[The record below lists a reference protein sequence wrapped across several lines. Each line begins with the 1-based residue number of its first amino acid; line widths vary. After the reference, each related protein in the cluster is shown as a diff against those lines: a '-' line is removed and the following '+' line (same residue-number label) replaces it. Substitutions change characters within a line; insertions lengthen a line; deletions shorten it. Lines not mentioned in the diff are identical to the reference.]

1 MQYLC
6 TQYVRTRA
14 YVLIYHIKRKVLA
27 FNKKKYFCQEMD
39 IDKNI
44 RFGLSDEQVKRSR
57 EQHGR
62 NVLTPPQR
70 TSLWK
75 LYLDKYRDP
84 IIQILLVAAVVSL
97 ILAFV
102 EKNFM
107 ETIGIFVAVF
117 LATTVGFYFERDAA
131 KKFNVLTALGEEQPV
146 KVRRNGKV
154 MEIPRH
160 DIVVGD
166 VVLIEVGDEVPA
178 DGELIVCNDLQ
189 INESTL
195 TGEPLTEKS
204 LEGGG
209 DGAYPRNVI
218 LRSTM
223 VMNGRGEFVVT
234 AVGDAT
240 EIGKVAK
247 KSTEQTAVQTPLY
260 VQLDKLAKMISKVGS
275 VVSVAAF
282 VIFLVHDIL
291 TNPAWGG
298 KDYFYLAEIVLNY
311 FMMAVTLI
319 VMAVPEGLPMAVTL
333 SLALNMRRMLK
344 SNNLVRKLHACET
357 MGAVTVICTDKTGT
371 LTQNQMQ
378 VDSLEMKNG
387 DETLLDAAIALN
399 STAELNEGKTIGNP
413 TESALLLWLHDHGKD
428 YATIRKSIKVIKQLP
443 FSTERKLMATV
454 AEVNGEKYLF
464 VKGAPE
470 IILKQCVMENR
481 EEKETLEELDE
492 WQHKAMRTLAFAYK
506 KLSGNITNAA
516 ATISAPN
523 ISDQTEQKSLKNF
536 SFKEE
541 ILSGNLTLQAI
552 AAITDPIRP
561 DVPAAVKEC
570 RQAGIEVK
578 VVTGDTAATAMEI
591 GKQIGV
597 FEDEPENLGADGS
610 LTSLDQ
616 QMITGEQWEA
626 LSDDEAY
633 ERAKDIRVMSRA
645 RPTDKQRLVAMLQKR
660 GEVVAVT
667 GDGTND
673 APALH
678 YAHVGLSLGSGTSV
692 AKEASDMTLLD
703 DSFKSIANAVMWG
716 RSLYRNIQRFLFF
729 QLVVNVAALLLVLG
743 GSVLGTEMP
752 LTVTQI
758 LWINLIMDTFAA
770 LALASLPPSHE
781 VMKDKPRKATDFI
794 ITKPIG
800 WGILFCGIV
809 FFVMMFAFLV
819 YCERRG
825 KGGVDTHELTWFFT
839 TFVMLQFW
847 NLFNAKALG
856 SNHSAFR
863 HFLADKGMILVLV
876 LILFGQWVIVTFG
889 GEMFRTVPLSLAE
902 WGIIIAATSV
912 VLWVGELWRGVKRL
926 RK

>member
-1 MQYLC
+1 
-6 TQYVRTRA
+6 
-14 YVLIYHIKRKVLA
+14 
-27 FNKKKYFCQEMD
+27 MD
-39 IDKNI
+39 IDKNKRI
-44 RFGLSDEQVKRSR
+44 GLTDEQVKQSR
-57 EQHGR
+57 EQYGK

-84 IIQILLVAAVVSL
+84 IIQILLVAAFVSL
-97 ILAFV
+97 ILAFI

-131 KKFNVLTALGEEQPV
+131 KKFNLLTALSEEQPV

-160 DIVVGD
+160 DVVVGD
-166 VVLIEVGDEVPA
+166 VVLVEVGDEVPA
-178 DGELIVCNDLQ
+178 DGELILCNDLQ
-189 INESTL
+189 INESAL
-195 TGEPLTEKS
+195 TGEPVAEKS

-247 KSTEQTAVQTPLY
+247 KSTEQTSVETPLHM
-260 VQLDKLAKMISKVGS
+260 QLDKLAKMISKVGS

-282 VIFLVHDIL
+282 FIFLIHDIL

-298 KDYFYLAEIVLNY
+298 KDYFYMAEIVLNY

-319 VMAVPEGLPMAVTL
+319 VMAVPEGLPMAITL

-371 LTQNQMQ
+371 LTQNKMQ
-378 VDSLEMKNG
+378 VSALELKQG
-387 DETLLDAAIALN
+387 DEALLDTAIALN
-399 STAELNEGKTIGNP
+399 STAELNDGKPIGNP
-413 TESALLLWLHDHGKD
+413 TESALLLWLDAQGKD
-428 YATIRKSIKVIKQLP
+428 YEELRKQVNVLKQLP
-443 FSTERKLMATV
+443 FSTERKMMATL
-454 AEVNGEKYLF
+454 AEVDGATYLF

-470 IILKQCVMENR
+470 IVMKKCIIEDRMLKQ
-481 EEKETLEELDE
+481 TAEELDE

-506 KLSGNITNAA
+506 KVETSIMRTSRTSTAEVVALLDAN
-516 ATISAPN
+516 
-523 ISDQTEQKSLKNF
+523 DLQ
-536 SFKEE
+536 
-541 ILSGNLTLQAI
+541 LQAI
-552 AAITDPIRP
+552 TAIADPIRP
-561 DVPAAVKEC
+561 DVPAAVQEC
-570 RQAGIEVK
+570 RHAGIEVK
-578 VVTGDTAATAMEI
+578 VVTGDTAATALEI

-597 FEDEPENLGADGS
+597 FEDEPENIGADGS
-610 LTSLDQ
+610 MTSLDQ

-626 LSDDEAY
+626 LSDEEAY

-716 RSLYRNIQRFLFF
+716 RSLYRNLQRFLFF

-743 GSVLGTEMP
+743 GSVIGTEMP

-758 LWINLIMDTFAA
+758 LWVNLIMDTFAA

-781 VMKDKPRKATDFI
+781 VMSDKPRKASDFI
-794 ITKPIG
+794 INKSIG
-800 WGILFCGIV
+800 FGILFCGIV
-809 FFVMMFAFLV
+809 FFLVMFALLV

-825 KGGVDTHELTWFFT
+825 KGGVDVHELTMFFT
-839 TFVMLQFW
+839 TFVMIQFW
-847 NLFNAKALG
+847 NLFNAKALM
-856 SNHSAFR
+856 SHHTAFR
-863 HFLADKGMILVLV
+863 HFLKDRGMMLVLV
-876 LILFGQWVIVTFG
+876 LVLVGQWIIVTFG
-889 GEMFRTVPLSLAE
+889 GEMFRTTPLSLHE
-902 WGIIIAATSV
+902 WLLIIGSTSV
-912 VLWVGELWRGVKRL
+912 VLWTGELWRAFKRMIAK
-926 RK
+926 RR

>member
-1 MQYLC
+1 MHQI
-6 TQYVRTRA
+6 YVRTRA
-14 YVLIYHIKRKVLA
+14 YVLINRTK
-27 FNKKKYFCQEMD
+27 KKKYFYSEMD
-39 IDKNI
+39 IDKNKRI
-44 RFGLSDEQVKRSR
+44 GLTDEQVKQSR
-57 EQHGR
+57 EQHGK

-84 IIQILLVAAVVSL
+84 IIQILLVAAFVSL
-97 ILAFV
+97 ILAFI

-131 KKFNVLTALGEEQPV
+131 KKFNLLTALSEEQPV

-160 DIVVGD
+160 DVVVGD
-166 VVLIEVGDEVPA
+166 VVLVEVGDEVPA

-195 TGEPLTEKS
+195 TGEPVTEKS

-209 DGAYPRNVI
+209 DGAYPRDVI

-247 KSTEQTAVQTPLY
+247 KSTEQTSVETPLHM
-260 VQLDKLAKMISKVGS
+260 QLDKLAKMISKVGS

-282 VIFLVHDIL
+282 FIFLIHDIL

-298 KDYFYLAEIVLNY
+298 KDYFYMAEIVLKY

-319 VMAVPEGLPMAVTL
+319 VMAVPEGLPMAITL

-357 MGAVTVICTDKTGT
+357 MGAVTMICTDKTGT
-371 LTQNQMQ
+371 LTQNKMQ
-378 VDSLEMKNG
+378 VSALELKQG
-387 DETLLDAAIALN
+387 DEALLDTAIALN
-399 STAELNEGKTIGNP
+399 STAELNDGKPIGNP
-413 TESALLLWLHDHGKD
+413 TESALLLWLDAQGKD
-428 YATIRKSIKVIKQLP
+428 YEELRKQVNVLKQLP
-443 FSTERKLMATV
+443 FSTERKMMATL
-454 AEVNGEKYLF
+454 AEVDGETYLF

-470 IILKQCVMENR
+470 IVMKKCIIEDR
-481 EEKETLEELDE
+481 MQRQSVEELDE

-506 KLSGNITNAA
+506 KIEASIMRTSRTSTAEVVALLDAN
-516 ATISAPN
+516 
-523 ISDQTEQKSLKNF
+523 DLQ
-536 SFKEE
+536 
-541 ILSGNLTLQAI
+541 LQAI
-552 AAITDPIRP
+552 AAIADPIRP
-561 DVPAAVKEC
+561 DVPAAVQEC
-570 RQAGIEVK
+570 RHAGIEVK
-578 VVTGDTAATAMEI
+578 VVTGDTAATALEI

-597 FEDEPENLGADGS
+597 FEDEPENIGADGS

-626 LSDDEAY
+626 LSDEEAY

-716 RSLYRNIQRFLFF
+716 RSLYRNLQRFLFF

-743 GSVLGTEMP
+743 GSVIGTEMP

-758 LWINLIMDTFAA
+758 LWVNLIMDTFAA

-781 VMKDKPRKATDFI
+781 VMKDKPRKASDFI
-794 ITKPIG
+794 INKSIG
-800 WGILFCGIV
+800 FGILFCGIV
-809 FFVMMFAFLV
+809 FFLVMFALLV

-825 KGGVDTHELTWFFT
+825 KGGVDVHELTMFFT
-839 TFVMLQFW
+839 TFVMIQFW
-847 NLFNAKALG
+847 NLFNAKALM
-856 SNHSAFR
+856 SHHTAFR
-863 HFLADKGMILVLV
+863 HFLKDKGMILVLV
-876 LILFGQWVIVTFG
+876 LVLVGQWIIVTFG
-889 GEMFRTVPLSLAE
+889 GEMFRTTPLSLHE
-902 WGIIIAATSV
+902 WLLIIGSTSV
-912 VLWVGELWRGVKRL
+912 VLWAGELWRTIKRMIAK
-926 RK
+926 RR

>member
-1 MQYLC
+1 
-6 TQYVRTRA
+6 
-14 YVLIYHIKRKVLA
+14 
-27 FNKKKYFCQEMD
+27 MD
-39 IDKNI
+39 IDKNKRI
-44 RFGLSDEQVKRSR
+44 GLTDEQVKQSR

-84 IIQILLVAAVVSL
+84 IIQILLVAAFISL
-97 ILAFV
+97 ILAFI

-131 KKFNVLTALGEEQPV
+131 KKFNLLTALSEEQPV

-160 DIVVGD
+160 DVVVGD
-166 VVLIEVGDEVPA
+166 VVLVEVGDEVPA

-195 TGEPLTEKS
+195 TGEPVTEKS

-247 KSTEQTAVQTPLY
+247 KSTEQTSVETPLHM
-260 VQLDKLAKMISKVGS
+260 QLDKLAKMISKVGS

-282 VIFLVHDIL
+282 FIFLIHDIL

-298 KDYFYLAEIVLNY
+298 KDYFYMAEIVLKY

-319 VMAVPEGLPMAVTL
+319 VMAVPEGLPMAITL

-371 LTQNQMQ
+371 LTQNKMQ
-378 VDSLEMKNG
+378 VSALELKQG
-387 DETLLDAAIALN
+387 DEALLDTAIALN
-399 STAELNEGKTIGNP
+399 STAELNDGKPIGNP
-413 TESALLLWLHDHGKD
+413 TESALLLWLDAQGKD
-428 YATIRKSIKVIKQLP
+428 YEELRRQVNVLKQLP
-443 FSTERKLMATV
+443 FSTERKMMATL
-454 AEVNGEKYLF
+454 AEVDGETYLF

-470 IILKQCVMENR
+470 IVMKKCIIEDR
-481 EEKETLEELDE
+481 MLRQTAEELDE

-506 KLSGNITNAA
+506 KVEASIMRTSRTSTAEVVALLDAN
-516 ATISAPN
+516 
-523 ISDQTEQKSLKNF
+523 DLQ
-536 SFKEE
+536 
-541 ILSGNLTLQAI
+541 LQAI
-552 AAITDPIRP
+552 AAIADPIRP
-561 DVPAAVKEC
+561 DVPAAVQEC
-570 RQAGIEVK
+570 RHAGIEVK
-578 VVTGDTAATAMEI
+578 VVTGDTAATALEI

-597 FEDEPENLGADGS
+597 FEDEPENIGADGS
-610 LTSLDQ
+610 MTSLDQ

-626 LSDDEAY
+626 LSDEEAY

-716 RSLYRNIQRFLFF
+716 RSLYRNLQRFLFF

-743 GSVLGTEMP
+743 GSVIGTEMP

-758 LWINLIMDTFAA
+758 LWVNLIMDTFAA

-781 VMKDKPRKATDFI
+781 VMKDKPRKASDFI
-794 ITKPIG
+794 INKSIG
-800 WGILFCGIV
+800 FGILFCGIV
-809 FFVMMFAFLV
+809 FFLVMFALLV

-825 KGGVDTHELTWFFT
+825 KGGVDVHELTMFFT
-839 TFVMLQFW
+839 TFVMIQFW
-847 NLFNAKALG
+847 NLFNAKALM
-856 SNHSAFR
+856 SHHTAFR
-863 HFLADKGMILVLV
+863 HFLKDKGMILVLILV
-876 LILFGQWVIVTFG
+876 LVGQWIIVTFG
-889 GEMFRTVPLSLAE
+889 GEMFRTTPLSLYE
-902 WGIIIAATSV
+902 WLLIIGSTSV
-912 VLWVGELWRGVKRL
+912 VLWVGELWRAFKRMIAK
-926 RK
+926 RR

>member
-1 MQYLC
+1 
-6 TQYVRTRA
+6 
-14 YVLIYHIKRKVLA
+14 
-27 FNKKKYFCQEMD
+27 MD
-39 IDKNI
+39 IDKNKRI
-44 RFGLSDEQVKRSR
+44 GLTDEQVKQSR
-57 EQHGR
+57 EQHGK

-84 IIQILLVAAVVSL
+84 IIQILLVAAFVSL
-97 ILAFV
+97 ILAFI

-131 KKFNVLTALGEEQPV
+131 KKFNLLTALSEEQPV

-160 DIVVGD
+160 DVVVGD
-166 VVLIEVGDEVPA
+166 VVLVEVGDEVPA

-195 TGEPLTEKS
+195 TGEPVAEKS

-247 KSTEQTAVQTPLY
+247 KSTEQTSVETPLHM
-260 VQLDKLAKMISKVGS
+260 QLDKLAKMISKVGS

-282 VIFLVHDIL
+282 FIFLIHDIL

-298 KDYFYLAEIVLNY
+298 KDYFYMAEIVMKY

-319 VMAVPEGLPMAVTL
+319 VMAVPEGLPMAITL

-371 LTQNQMQ
+371 LTQNKMQ
-378 VDSLEMKNG
+378 VSALELKQG
-387 DETLLDAAIALN
+387 DEALLDTAIALN
-399 STAELNEGKTIGNP
+399 STAELNDGKPIGNP
-413 TESALLLWLHDHGKD
+413 TESALLLWLDAQGKD
-428 YATIRKSIKVIKQLP
+428 YEELRKQVNVLKQLP
-443 FSTERKLMATV
+443 FSTERKMMATL
-454 AEVNGEKYLF
+454 AEVDGETYLF

-470 IILKQCVMENR
+470 IVMKKCIIEDR
-481 EEKETLEELDE
+481 MLRQSAEELDE

-506 KLSGNITNAA
+506 KVETSIMRTSRTSTAEVVALLDAN
-516 ATISAPN
+516 
-523 ISDQTEQKSLKNF
+523 DLQ
-536 SFKEE
+536 
-541 ILSGNLTLQAI
+541 LQAI
-552 AAITDPIRP
+552 AAIADPIRP
-561 DVPAAVKEC
+561 DVPAAVQEC
-570 RQAGIEVK
+570 RHAGIEVK
-578 VVTGDTAATAMEI
+578 VVTGDTAATALEI

-597 FEDEPENLGADGS
+597 FEDEPENIGADGS

-626 LSDDEAY
+626 LSDEEAY

-716 RSLYRNIQRFLFF
+716 RSLYRNLQRFLFF

-743 GSVLGTEMP
+743 GSVIGTEMP

-758 LWINLIMDTFAA
+758 LWVNLIMDTFAA

-781 VMKDKPRKATDFI
+781 VMKDKPRKASDFI
-794 ITKPIG
+794 INKSIG
-800 WGILFCGIV
+800 FGILFCGI
-809 FFVMMFAFLV
+809 FFFLVMFALLV

-825 KGGVDTHELTWFFT
+825 KGGVDVHELTMFFT
-839 TFVMLQFW
+839 TFVMIQFW
-847 NLFNAKALG
+847 NLFNAKALM
-856 SNHSAFR
+856 SHHTAFR
-863 HFLADKGMILVLV
+863 HFLKDKGMILVLV
-876 LILFGQWVIVTFG
+876 LVLVGQWIIVTFG
-889 GEMFRTVPLSLAE
+889 GEMFRTTPLSLHE
-902 WGIIIAATSV
+902 WLLIIGSTSV
-912 VLWVGELWRGVKRL
+912 VLWVGELWRAFKRMIAK
-926 RK
+926 RR

>member
-1 MQYLC
+1 
-6 TQYVRTRA
+6 
-14 YVLIYHIKRKVLA
+14 
-27 FNKKKYFCQEMD
+27 MD
-39 IDKNI
+39 IDKNKRI
-44 RFGLSDEQVKRSR
+44 GLTDEQVKQSR
-57 EQHGR
+57 EQHGK

-84 IIQILLVAAVVSL
+84 IIQILLVAAFVSL
-97 ILAFV
+97 ILAFI

-131 KKFNVLTALGEEQPV
+131 KKFNLLTALSEEQPV

-160 DIVVGD
+160 DVVVGD
-166 VVLIEVGDEVPA
+166 VVLVEVGDEVPA

-195 TGEPLTEKS
+195 TGEPVTEKS

-247 KSTEQTAVQTPLY
+247 KSTEQTSVETPLHM
-260 VQLDKLAKMISKVGS
+260 QLDKLAKMISKVGS

-282 VIFLVHDIL
+282 FIFLIHDIL

-298 KDYFYLAEIVLNY
+298 KDYFYMAEIVLKY

-319 VMAVPEGLPMAVTL
+319 VMAVPEGLPMAITL

-371 LTQNQMQ
+371 LTQNKMQ
-378 VDSLEMKNG
+378 VSALELKQG
-387 DETLLDAAIALN
+387 DGALLDTAIALN
-399 STAELNEGKTIGNP
+399 STAELNDGKPIGNP
-413 TESALLLWLHDHGKD
+413 TESALLLWLDAQGKD
-428 YATIRKSIKVIKQLP
+428 YEELRKQVNVLKQLP
-443 FSTERKLMATV
+443 FSTERKMMATL
-454 AEVNGEKYLF
+454 AEVDGETYLF

-470 IILKQCVMENR
+470 IVMKKCIIEDRMLKQ
-481 EEKETLEELDE
+481 TAEELDE

-506 KLSGNITNAA
+506 KIEASIMRTSRTSTAEVVALLDAN
-516 ATISAPN
+516 
-523 ISDQTEQKSLKNF
+523 DLQ
-536 SFKEE
+536 
-541 ILSGNLTLQAI
+541 LQAI
-552 AAITDPIRP
+552 AAIADPIRP
-561 DVPAAVKEC
+561 DVPAAVQEC
-570 RQAGIEVK
+570 RHAGIEVK
-578 VVTGDTAATAMEI
+578 VVTGDTAATALEI

-597 FEDEPENLGADGS
+597 FEDEPENIGADGS

-626 LSDDEAY
+626 LSDEEAY

-716 RSLYRNIQRFLFF
+716 RSLYRNLQRFLFF

-743 GSVLGTEMP
+743 GSVIGTEMP

-758 LWINLIMDTFAA
+758 LWVNLIMDTFAA

-781 VMKDKPRKATDFI
+781 VMKDKPRKASDFI
-794 ITKPIG
+794 INKSIG
-800 WGILFCGIV
+800 FGILFCGIV
-809 FFVMMFAFLV
+809 FFLVMFALLV

-825 KGGVDTHELTWFFT
+825 KGGVDVHELTMFFT
-839 TFVMLQFW
+839 TFVMIQFW
-847 NLFNAKALG
+847 NLFNAKALM
-856 SNHSAFR
+856 SHHTAFR
-863 HFLADKGMILVLV
+863 HFLKDKGMILVLV
-876 LILFGQWVIVTFG
+876 LVLVGQWIIVTFG
-889 GEMFRTVPLSLAE
+889 GEMFRTTPLSLHE
-902 WGIIIAATSV
+902 WLLIIGSTSV
-912 VLWVGELWRGVKRL
+912 VLWVGELWRGFKRMIAK
-926 RK
+926 RR

>member
-1 MQYLC
+1 
-6 TQYVRTRA
+6 
-14 YVLIYHIKRKVLA
+14 
-27 FNKKKYFCQEMD
+27 MD
-39 IDKNI
+39 IDKNKRI
-44 RFGLSDEQVKRSR
+44 GLTDEQVKQSR
-57 EQHGR
+57 EQHGK

-84 IIQILLVAAVVSL
+84 IIQILLVAAFVSL
-97 ILAFV
+97 ILAFI

-131 KKFNVLTALGEEQPV
+131 KKFNLLTALSEEQPV

-160 DIVVGD
+160 DVVVGD
-166 VVLIEVGDEVPA
+166 VVLVEVGDEVPA
-178 DGELIVCNDLQ
+178 DGELILCNDLQ

-195 TGEPLTEKS
+195 TGEPVTEKS

-209 DGAYPRNVI
+209 DGAYPRNII

-247 KSTEQTAVQTPLY
+247 KSTEQTSVETPLHM
-260 VQLDKLAKMISKVGS
+260 QLDKLAKMISKVGS

-282 VIFLVHDIL
+282 FIFLIHDIL

-298 KDYFYLAEIVLNY
+298 KDYFYMAEIVLKY

-319 VMAVPEGLPMAVTL
+319 VMAVPEGLPMAITL

-371 LTQNQMQ
+371 LTQNKMQ
-378 VDSLEMKNG
+378 VSALELKQG
-387 DETLLDAAIALN
+387 DEALLDTAIALN
-399 STAELNEGKTIGNP
+399 STAELNDGKPIGNP
-413 TESALLLWLHDHGKD
+413 TESALLLWLDAQGKD
-428 YATIRKSIKVIKQLP
+428 YEELRKQVNVLKQLP
-443 FSTERKLMATV
+443 FSTERKMMATL
-454 AEVNGEKYLF
+454 AEVDGATYLF

-470 IILKQCVMENR
+470 IVMKKCIIEDR
-481 EEKETLEELDE
+481 MQRQSAEELDE

-506 KLSGNITNAA
+506 KIETSIMRTSRTSTAEVVALLDAN
-516 ATISAPN
+516 
-523 ISDQTEQKSLKNF
+523 DLQ
-536 SFKEE
+536 
-541 ILSGNLTLQAI
+541 LQAI
-552 AAITDPIRP
+552 AAIADPIRP
-561 DVPAAVKEC
+561 DVPAAVQEC
-570 RQAGIEVK
+570 RHAGIEVK
-578 VVTGDTAATAMEI
+578 VVTGDTAATALEI

-597 FEDEPENLGADGS
+597 FEDEPENIGADGS

-626 LSDDEAY
+626 LSDEEAY

-716 RSLYRNIQRFLFF
+716 RSLYRNLQRFLFF

-743 GSVLGTEMP
+743 GSVIGTEMP

-758 LWINLIMDTFAA
+758 LWVNLIMDTFAA

-781 VMKDKPRKATDFI
+781 VMSDKPRKASDFI
-794 ITKPIG
+794 INKSIG
-800 WGILFCGIV
+800 FGILFCGIV
-809 FFVMMFAFLV
+809 FFLVMFALLV

-825 KGGVDTHELTWFFT
+825 KGGVDVHELTMFFT
-839 TFVMLQFW
+839 TFVMIQFW
-847 NLFNAKALG
+847 NLFNAKALM
-856 SNHSAFR
+856 SHHTAFR
-863 HFLADKGMILVLV
+863 HFLKDKGMILVLV
-876 LILFGQWVIVTFG
+876 LVLVGQWIIVTFG
-889 GEMFRTVPLSLAE
+889 GEMFRTTPLSLHE
-902 WGIIIAATSV
+902 WLLIIGSTSV
-912 VLWVGELWRGVKRL
+912 VLWAGELWRAFKRMIAK
-926 RK
+926 RR

>member
-1 MQYLC
+1 
-6 TQYVRTRA
+6 
-14 YVLIYHIKRKVLA
+14 
-27 FNKKKYFCQEMD
+27 MD
-39 IDKNI
+39 IDKNKRI
-44 RFGLSDEQVKRSR
+44 GLTDEQVKQSR
-57 EQHGR
+57 EQHGK

-84 IIQILLVAAVVSL
+84 IIQILLVAAFVSL
-97 ILAFV
+97 ILAFI

-131 KKFNVLTALGEEQPV
+131 KKFNLLTALSEEQPV

-160 DIVVGD
+160 DVVVGD
-166 VVLIEVGDEVPA
+166 IVLVEVGDEVPA

-189 INESTL
+189 INESAL
-195 TGEPLTEKS
+195 TGEPVAEKS

-247 KSTEQTAVQTPLY
+247 KSTEQTSVETPLHM
-260 VQLDKLAKMISKVGS
+260 QLDKLAKMISKVGS

-282 VIFLVHDIL
+282 FIFLIHDIL

-298 KDYFYLAEIVLNY
+298 KDYFYMAEIVLKY

-319 VMAVPEGLPMAVTL
+319 VMAVPEGLPMAITL

-357 MGAVTVICTDKTGT
+357 MGAVTMICTDKTGT
-371 LTQNQMQ
+371 LTQNKMQ
-378 VDSLEMKNG
+378 VSALELKQG
-387 DETLLDAAIALN
+387 DEALLDTAIALN
-399 STAELNEGKTIGNP
+399 STAELNDGKPIGNP
-413 TESALLLWLHDHGKD
+413 TESALLLWLDAQGKD
-428 YATIRKSIKVIKQLP
+428 YEELRRQVNVLKQLP
-443 FSTERKLMATV
+443 FSTERKMMATL
-454 AEVNGEKYLF
+454 AEVDGETYLF

-470 IILKQCVMENR
+470 IVMKKCIIEDR
-481 EEKETLEELDE
+481 MQRQSAEELDE

-506 KLSGNITNAA
+506 KIETSIMRTSRTSTAEVVTLLDAN
-516 ATISAPN
+516 
-523 ISDQTEQKSLKNF
+523 DLQ
-536 SFKEE
+536 
-541 ILSGNLTLQAI
+541 LQAI
-552 AAITDPIRP
+552 AAIADPIRP
-561 DVPAAVKEC
+561 DVPAAVQEC
-570 RQAGIEVK
+570 RHAGIEVK
-578 VVTGDTAATAMEI
+578 VVTGDTAATALEI

-597 FEDEPENLGADGS
+597 FEDEPENIGADGS

-626 LSDDEAY
+626 LSDEEAY

-645 RPTDKQRLVAMLQKR
+645 RPTDKQRLVDMLQKR

-716 RSLYRNIQRFLFF
+716 RSLYRNLQRFLFF

-743 GSVLGTEMP
+743 GSVIGTEMP

-758 LWINLIMDTFAA
+758 LWVNLIMDTFAA

-781 VMKDKPRKATDFI
+781 VMKDKPRKASDFI
-794 ITKPIG
+794 INKSIG
-800 WGILFCGIV
+800 FGILFCGIV
-809 FFVMMFAFLV
+809 FFLVMFALLV

-825 KGGVDTHELTWFFT
+825 KGGVDVHELTMFFT
-839 TFVMLQFW
+839 TFVMIQFW
-847 NLFNAKALG
+847 NLFNAKALM
-856 SNHSAFR
+856 SHHTAFR
-863 HFLADKGMILVLV
+863 HFLKDKGMILVLV
-876 LILFGQWVIVTFG
+876 LVLVGQWIIVTFG
-889 GEMFRTVPLSLAE
+889 GEMFRTTPLSLHE
-902 WGIIIAATSV
+902 WLLIIGSTSV
-912 VLWVGELWRGVKRL
+912 VLWVGELWRAFKRMIAK
-926 RK
+926 RR

>member
-1 MQYLC
+1 
-6 TQYVRTRA
+6 
-14 YVLIYHIKRKVLA
+14 
-27 FNKKKYFCQEMD
+27 MD
-39 IDKNI
+39 IDKNK
-44 RFGLSDEQVKRSR
+44 RFGLTDEQVKQSR
-57 EQHGR
+57 EQYGR
-62 NVLTPPQR
+62 NVLTPPHR

-84 IIQILLVAAVVSL
+84 IIQILLVAAFVSL
-97 ILAFV
+97 ILAFI
-102 EKNFM
+102 EHNFM

-131 KKFNVLTALGEEQPV
+131 KKFNVLTALSEEQPV
-146 KVRRNGKV
+146 KVRRGGKV
-154 MEIPRH
+154 MQIPRH

-178 DGELIVCNDLQ
+178 DGELLVGTDLQ

-195 TGEPLTEKS
+195 TGEPITEKNT
-204 LEGGG
+204 EGGG

-240 EIGKVAK
+240 EIGKVAQ
-247 KSTEQTAVQTPLY
+247 KSTEQTSVKTPLY
-260 VQLDKLAKMISKVGS
+260 VQLDKLASMISKVGS

-298 KDYFYLAEIVLNY
+298 KDYFYMAEIVLDY

-319 VMAVPEGLPMAVTL
+319 VMAVPEGLPMAITL

-378 VDSLEMKNG
+378 VDELLPKDDNQH
-387 DETLLDAAIALN
+387 LLDVAIAIN
-399 STAELNEGKTIGNP
+399 STAELDEDKAIGNP
-413 TESALLLWLHDHGKD
+413 TESALLLWLKSQDKD
-428 YATIRKSIKVIKQLP
+428 YRELRHQAKVLKQQP
-443 FSTERKLMATV
+443 FSTEKKYMATI
-454 AEVNGEKYLF
+454 AEVDGEKYLL
-464 VKGAPE
+464 VKGAQE
-470 IILKQCVMENR
+470 IVLDLCEMEERYRNQALR
-481 EEKETLEELDE
+481 ELDE
-492 WQHKAMRTLAFAYK
+492 WQHKAMRTLAFAYRRIDRGEAASEK
-506 KLSGNITNAA
+506 SVPTIGQLLSAK
-516 ATISAPN
+516 
-523 ISDQTEQKSLKNF
+523 DF
-536 SFKEE
+536 
-541 ILSGNLTLQAI
+541 TLQALV
-552 AAITDPIRP
+552 AITDPIRK

-570 RQAGIEVK
+570 RHAGIEVK

-597 FEDEPENLGADGS
+597 FEDEAENIGADGDM
-610 LTSLDQ
+610 TSLDQ

-626 LSDDEAY
+626 LSDEEAY
-633 ERAKDIRVMSRA
+633 KRAKDIRVMSRA
-645 RPTDKQRLVAMLQKR
+645 RPTDKQRLVAMLQKH

-716 RSLYRNIQRFLFF
+716 RSLYRNLQRFLFF

-743 GSVLGTEMP
+743 GSIIGTEMP

-758 LWINLIMDTFAA
+758 LWVNLIMDTFAA

-781 VMKDKPRKATDFI
+781 VMNDKPRKATDFI
-794 ITKPIG
+794 INKG
-800 WGILFCGIV
+800 MAFGILFCGIA
-809 FFVMMFAFLV
+809 FFIVMFAMLI

-825 KGGVDTHELTWFFT
+825 KGGVDVHELTVFFT
-839 TFVMLQFW
+839 TFVMIQFW
-847 NLFNAKALG
+847 NLFNAKSLG
-856 SNHSAFR
+856 SNRTAFR
-863 HFLADKGMILVLV
+863 HFLKDKGMILVLALV
-876 LILFGQWVIVTFG
+876 LVGQWLIVTFG
-889 GEMFRTVPLSLAE
+889 GEMFRTVPLSLTE
-902 WGIIIAATSV
+902 WLVIIGATSI
-912 VLWVGELWRGVKRL
+912 VLWVGEIWRAFKRL
-926 RK
+926 LAKRKN

>member
-1 MQYLC
+1 
-6 TQYVRTRA
+6 
-14 YVLIYHIKRKVLA
+14 
-27 FNKKKYFCQEMD
+27 MD
-39 IDKNI
+39 IDKNKRI
-44 RFGLSDEQVKRSR
+44 GLTDEQVKQSR
-57 EQHGR
+57 EQHGK

-84 IIQILLVAAVVSL
+84 IIQILLVAAFVSL
-97 ILAFV
+97 ILAFI

-131 KKFNVLTALGEEQPV
+131 KKFNLLTALSEEQPV

-160 DIVVGD
+160 DVVVGD
-166 VVLIEVGDEVPA
+166 VVLVEVGDEVPA

-195 TGEPLTEKS
+195 TGEPVAEKA

-247 KSTEQTAVQTPLY
+247 KSTEQTSVETPLHM
-260 VQLDKLAKMISKVGS
+260 QLDKLAKMISKVGS

-282 VIFLVHDIL
+282 FIFLIHDIL

-298 KDYFYLAEIVLNY
+298 KDYFYMAEIVLKY

-319 VMAVPEGLPMAVTL
+319 VMAVPEGLPMAITL

-371 LTQNQMQ
+371 LTQNKMQ
-378 VDSLEMKNG
+378 VSALELKQG
-387 DETLLDAAIALN
+387 DEALLDTAIALN
-399 STAELNEGKTIGNP
+399 STAELNDGKPIGNP
-413 TESALLLWLHDHGKD
+413 TESALLLWLDAQGKD
-428 YATIRKSIKVIKQLP
+428 YEELRKQVNVLKQLP
-443 FSTERKLMATV
+443 FSTERKMMATL
-454 AEVNGEKYLF
+454 AEVDGETYLF

-470 IILKQCVMENR
+470 IVMKKCIIEDR
-481 EEKETLEELDE
+481 MQRQSAEELDE

-506 KLSGNITNAA
+506 KIEASIMRTSRTSTAEVVALLDAN
-516 ATISAPN
+516 
-523 ISDQTEQKSLKNF
+523 DLQ
-536 SFKEE
+536 
-541 ILSGNLTLQAI
+541 LQAI
-552 AAITDPIRP
+552 AAIADPIRP
-561 DVPAAVKEC
+561 DVPAAVQEC
-570 RQAGIEVK
+570 RHAGIEVK
-578 VVTGDTAATAMEI
+578 VVTGDTAATALEI

-597 FEDEPENLGADGS
+597 FEDEPENIGADGS
-610 LTSLDQ
+610 MTSLDQ

-626 LSDDEAY
+626 LSDEEAY

-716 RSLYRNIQRFLFF
+716 RSLYRNLQRFLFF

-743 GSVLGTEMP
+743 GSVIGTEMP

-758 LWINLIMDTFAA
+758 LWVNIIMDTFAA

-781 VMKDKPRKATDFI
+781 VMKDKPRKASDFI
-794 ITKPIG
+794 INKSIG
-800 WGILFCGIV
+800 FGILFCGIV
-809 FFVMMFAFLV
+809 FFLVMFALLV

-825 KGGVDTHELTWFFT
+825 KGGVDVHELTMFFT
-839 TFVMLQFW
+839 TFVMIQFW
-847 NLFNAKALG
+847 NLFNAKALM
-856 SNHSAFR
+856 SHHTAFR
-863 HFLADKGMILVLV
+863 HFLKDKGMILVLV
-876 LILFGQWVIVTFG
+876 LVLVGQWIIVTFG
-889 GEMFRTVPLSLAE
+889 GEMFRTTPLSLHE
-902 WGIIIAATSV
+902 WLLIICSTSV
-912 VLWVGELWRGVKRL
+912 VLWAGELWRTFKRMIAK
-926 RK
+926 RR

>member
-1 MQYLC
+1 MNQKNSVSLHQIMCAHVRMYLFN
-6 TQYVRTRA
+6 RT
-14 YVLIYHIKRKVLA
+14 KE
-27 FNKKKYFCQEMD
+27 KYFYSEMD
-39 IDKNI
+39 IDKNKRI
-44 RFGLSDEQVKRSR
+44 GLTDEQVKQSR
-57 EQHGR
+57 EQHGK

-84 IIQILLVAAVVSL
+84 IIQILLVAAFVSL
-97 ILAFV
+97 ILAFI

-131 KKFNVLTALGEEQPV
+131 KKFNLLTALSEEQPV

-160 DIVVGD
+160 DVVVGD
-166 VVLIEVGDEVPA
+166 VVLVEVGDEVPA

-195 TGEPLTEKS
+195 TGEPVTEKS

-247 KSTEQTAVQTPLY
+247 KSTEQTSVETPLHM
-260 VQLDKLAKMISKVGS
+260 QLDKLAKMISKVGS

-282 VIFLVHDIL
+282 FIFLIHDIL

-298 KDYFYLAEIVLNY
+298 KDYFYMAEIVLKY

-319 VMAVPEGLPMAVTL
+319 VMAVPEGLPMAITL

-371 LTQNQMQ
+371 LTQNKMQ
-378 VDSLEMKNG
+378 VSALELKQG
-387 DETLLDAAIALN
+387 DEALLDTAIALN
-399 STAELNEGKTIGNP
+399 STAELNDGKPIGNP
-413 TESALLLWLHDHGKD
+413 TESALLLWLDAQGKD
-428 YATIRKSIKVIKQLP
+428 YEELRKQVNVLKQLP
-443 FSTERKLMATV
+443 FSTERKMMATL
-454 AEVNGEKYLF
+454 AEVDGETYLF

-470 IILKQCVMENR
+470 IVMKKCIIEDR
-481 EEKETLEELDE
+481 MLRQSAEELDE

-506 KLSGNITNAA
+506 KVEASIMRTSRTSTAEVVALLDAN
-516 ATISAPN
+516 
-523 ISDQTEQKSLKNF
+523 DLQ
-536 SFKEE
+536 
-541 ILSGNLTLQAI
+541 LQAI
-552 AAITDPIRP
+552 AAIADPIRP
-561 DVPAAVKEC
+561 DVPAAVQEC
-570 RQAGIEVK
+570 RHAGIEVK
-578 VVTGDTAATAMEI
+578 VVTGDTAATALEI

-597 FEDEPENLGADGS
+597 FEDEPENIGADGS

-626 LSDDEAY
+626 LSDEEAY

-716 RSLYRNIQRFLFF
+716 RSLYRNLQRFLFF

-743 GSVLGTEMP
+743 GSVIGTEMP

-758 LWINLIMDTFAA
+758 LWVNLIMDTFAA

-781 VMKDKPRKATDFI
+781 VMKDKPRKASDFI
-794 ITKPIG
+794 INKSIG
-800 WGILFCGIV
+800 FGILFCGIV
-809 FFVMMFAFLV
+809 FFLVMFALLV

-825 KGGVDTHELTWFFT
+825 KGGVDVHELTMFFT
-839 TFVMLQFW
+839 TFVMIQFW
-847 NLFNAKALG
+847 NLFNAKALM
-856 SNHSAFR
+856 SHHTAFR
-863 HFLADKGMILVLV
+863 HFLKDKGMILVLV
-876 LILFGQWVIVTFG
+876 LVLVGQWIIVTFG
-889 GEMFRTVPLSLAE
+889 GEMFRTTPLSLHE
-902 WGIIIAATSV
+902 WLLIIGSTSV
-912 VLWVGELWRGVKRL
+912 VLWAGELWRAFKRMIAK
-926 RK
+926 RR

>member
-1 MQYLC
+1 
-6 TQYVRTRA
+6 
-14 YVLIYHIKRKVLA
+14 
-27 FNKKKYFCQEMD
+27 MD
-39 IDKNI
+39 IDKNKRI
-44 RFGLSDEQVKRSR
+44 GLTDEQVKQSR
-57 EQHGR
+57 EQHGK

-84 IIQILLVAAVVSL
+84 IIQILLVAAFVSL
-97 ILAFV
+97 ILAFI

-131 KKFNVLTALGEEQPV
+131 KKFNLLTVLSEEQPV

-160 DIVVGD
+160 DVVVGD
-166 VVLIEVGDEVPA
+166 VVLVEVGDEVPA
-178 DGELIVCNDLQ
+178 DGELFVCNDLQ
-189 INESTL
+189 INESAL
-195 TGEPLTEKS
+195 TGEPVAEKS

-247 KSTEQTAVQTPLY
+247 KSTEQTSVETPLHM
-260 VQLDKLAKMISKVGS
+260 QLDKLAKMISKVGS

-282 VIFLVHDIL
+282 FIFLIHDIL
-291 TNPAWGG
+291 TNPVWGG
-298 KDYFYLAEIVLNY
+298 KDYFYMAEIVLKY

-319 VMAVPEGLPMAVTL
+319 VMAVPEGLPMAITL

-371 LTQNQMQ
+371 LTQNKMQ
-378 VDSLEMKNG
+378 VSALELKQG
-387 DETLLDAAIALN
+387 DEALLDTAIALN
-399 STAELNEGKTIGNP
+399 STAELNDGKPIGNP
-413 TESALLLWLHDHGKD
+413 TESALLLWLDAQGKD
-428 YATIRKSIKVIKQLP
+428 YEELRKQVNVLKQLP
-443 FSTERKLMATV
+443 FSTERKMMATL
-454 AEVNGEKYLF
+454 AEVDGETYLF

-470 IILKQCVMENR
+470 IVMKKCIIEDR
-481 EEKETLEELDE
+481 MQRQSAEELDE

-506 KLSGNITNAA
+506 KIEASIMRTSRTSTAEVVALLDAN
-516 ATISAPN
+516 
-523 ISDQTEQKSLKNF
+523 DLQ
-536 SFKEE
+536 
-541 ILSGNLTLQAI
+541 LQAI
-552 AAITDPIRP
+552 AAIADPIRP
-561 DVPAAVKEC
+561 DVPAAVQEC
-570 RQAGIEVK
+570 RHAGIEVK
-578 VVTGDTAATAMEI
+578 VVTGDTAATALEI

-597 FEDEPENLGADGS
+597 FEDEPENIGADGS

-626 LSDDEAY
+626 LSDEEAY

-716 RSLYRNIQRFLFF
+716 RSLYRNLQRFLFF

-743 GSVLGTEMP
+743 GSVIGTEMP

-758 LWINLIMDTFAA
+758 LWVNLIMDTFAA

-781 VMKDKPRKATDFI
+781 VMKDKPRKASDFI
-794 ITKPIG
+794 INKSIG
-800 WGILFCGIV
+800 FGILFCGIV
-809 FFVMMFAFLV
+809 FFLVMFALLV

-825 KGGVDTHELTWFFT
+825 KGGVDVHELTMFFT
-839 TFVMLQFW
+839 TFVMIQFW
-847 NLFNAKALG
+847 NLFNAKALM
-856 SNHSAFR
+856 SHHTAFR
-863 HFLADKGMILVLV
+863 HFLKDKGMILVLV
-876 LILFGQWVIVTFG
+876 LVLVGQWIIVTFG
-889 GEMFRTVPLSLAE
+889 GEMFRTTPLSLHE
-902 WGIIIAATSV
+902 WLLIIGSTSV
-912 VLWVGELWRGVKRL
+912 VLWAGELWRTFKRMIAK
-926 RK
+926 RR

>member
-1 MQYLC
+1 
-6 TQYVRTRA
+6 
-14 YVLIYHIKRKVLA
+14 
-27 FNKKKYFCQEMD
+27 MD
-39 IDKNI
+39 IDKNKRI
-44 RFGLSDEQVKRSR
+44 GLTDEQVKQSR

-84 IIQILLVAAVVSL
+84 IIQILLVAAFISL
-97 ILAFV
+97 ILAFI
-102 EKNFM
+102 EKNYM

-131 KKFNVLTALGEEQPV
+131 KKFNLLTALSEEQPV

-160 DIVVGD
+160 DVVVGD
-166 VVLIEVGDEVPA
+166 VVLVEVGDEVPA

-195 TGEPLTEKS
+195 TGEPVTEKS

-247 KSTEQTAVQTPLY
+247 KSTEQTSVETPLHM
-260 VQLDKLAKMISKVGS
+260 QLDKLAKMISKVGS

-282 VIFLVHDIL
+282 FIFLIHDIL

-298 KDYFYLAEIVLNY
+298 KDYFYMAEIVLKY

-319 VMAVPEGLPMAVTL
+319 VMAVPEGLPMAITL

-371 LTQNQMQ
+371 LTQNKMQ
-378 VDSLEMKNG
+378 VSALELKQG
-387 DETLLDAAIALN
+387 DEALLDTAIALN
-399 STAELNEGKTIGNP
+399 STAELNDGKPIGNP
-413 TESALLLWLHDHGKD
+413 TESALLLWLDAQGKD
-428 YATIRKSIKVIKQLP
+428 YEKLRRQVNVLKQLP
-443 FSTERKLMATV
+443 FSTERKMMATL
-454 AEVNGEKYLF
+454 AEVDGETYLF

-470 IILKQCVMENR
+470 IVMKKCVIEDRMLR
-481 EEKETLEELDE
+481 QSAEELDE

-506 KLSGNITNAA
+506 KIEASIMRTSRTSTAEVVALLDAN
-516 ATISAPN
+516 
-523 ISDQTEQKSLKNF
+523 DLQ
-536 SFKEE
+536 
-541 ILSGNLTLQAI
+541 LQAI
-552 AAITDPIRP
+552 AAITDPIRS
-561 DVPAAVKEC
+561 DVPAAVQEC
-570 RQAGIEVK
+570 RHAGIEVK
-578 VVTGDTAATAMEI
+578 VVTGDTAATALEI

-597 FEDEPENLGADGS
+597 FEDEPENIGADGS
-610 LTSLDQ
+610 MTSLDQ
-616 QMITGEQWEA
+616 QMITGEQWED
-626 LSDDEAY
+626 LSDEEAY

-716 RSLYRNIQRFLFF
+716 RSLYRNLQRFLFF

-743 GSVLGTEMP
+743 GSVIGTEMP

-758 LWINLIMDTFAA
+758 LWVNLIMDTFAA

-781 VMKDKPRKATDFI
+781 VMKEKPRKASDFI
-794 ITKPIG
+794 INKSIG
-800 WGILFCGIV
+800 FGILFCGIV
-809 FFVMMFAFLV
+809 FFLVMFALLV

-825 KGGVDTHELTWFFT
+825 KGGVDVHELTMFFT
-839 TFVMLQFW
+839 TFVMIQFW
-847 NLFNAKALG
+847 NLFNAKALM
-856 SNHSAFR
+856 SHHTAFR
-863 HFLADKGMILVLV
+863 HFLKDKGMILVLV
-876 LILFGQWVIVTFG
+876 LVLVGQWIIVTFG
-889 GEMFRTVPLSLAE
+889 GEMFRTTPLSLHE
-902 WGIIIAATSV
+902 WLLIIGSTSV
-912 VLWVGELWRGVKRL
+912 VLWVGELWRAFKRMIAK
-926 RK
+926 RR

>member
-1 MQYLC
+1 
-6 TQYVRTRA
+6 
-14 YVLIYHIKRKVLA
+14 
-27 FNKKKYFCQEMD
+27 MD
-39 IDKNI
+39 IDKNKRI
-44 RFGLSDEQVKRSR
+44 GLTDEQVKQSR
-57 EQHGR
+57 EQHGK

-70 TSLWK
+70 TSLWN

-84 IIQILLVAAVVSL
+84 IIQILLVAAFVSL
-97 ILAFV
+97 ILAFI

-131 KKFNVLTALGEEQPV
+131 KKFNLLTALSEEQPV

-160 DIVVGD
+160 DVVVGD
-166 VVLIEVGDEVPA
+166 VVLVEVGDEVPA

-189 INESTL
+189 INESAL
-195 TGEPLTEKS
+195 TGEPVAEKS

-247 KSTEQTAVQTPLY
+247 KSTEQTSVETPLHM
-260 VQLDKLAKMISKVGS
+260 QLDKLAKMISKVGS

-282 VIFLVHDIL
+282 FIFLIHDIL
-291 TNPAWGG
+291 TNPVWGG
-298 KDYFYLAEIVLNY
+298 KDYFYMAEIVLKY

-319 VMAVPEGLPMAVTL
+319 VMAVPEGLPMAITL

-371 LTQNQMQ
+371 LTQNKMQ
-378 VDSLEMKNG
+378 VSALELKQG
-387 DETLLDAAIALN
+387 DEALLDTAIALN
-399 STAELNEGKTIGNP
+399 STAELNDGKPIGNP
-413 TESALLLWLHDHGKD
+413 TESALLLWLDAQGKD
-428 YATIRKSIKVIKQLP
+428 YEELRKQVNVLKQLP
-443 FSTERKLMATV
+443 FSTERKMMATL
-454 AEVNGEKYLF
+454 AEVDGETYLF

-470 IILKQCVMENR
+470 IVMKKCIIEDR
-481 EEKETLEELDE
+481 MLRQSAEELDE

-506 KLSGNITNAA
+506 KIEASIMRTSRTSTAEVVALLYAN
-516 ATISAPN
+516 
-523 ISDQTEQKSLKNF
+523 DLQ
-536 SFKEE
+536 
-541 ILSGNLTLQAI
+541 LQAI
-552 AAITDPIRP
+552 AAIADPIRP
-561 DVPAAVKEC
+561 DVPAAVQEC
-570 RQAGIEVK
+570 RHAGIEVK
-578 VVTGDTAATAMEI
+578 VVTGDTAATALEI

-597 FEDEPENLGADGS
+597 FEDEPENIGADGS

-626 LSDDEAY
+626 LSDEEAY

-716 RSLYRNIQRFLFF
+716 RSLYRNLQRFLFF

-743 GSVLGTEMP
+743 GSVIGTEMP

-758 LWINLIMDTFAA
+758 LWVNLIMDTFAA

-781 VMKDKPRKATDFI
+781 VMKDKPRKASDFI
-794 ITKPIG
+794 INKSIG
-800 WGILFCGIV
+800 FGILFCGIV
-809 FFVMMFAFLV
+809 FFLVMFALLV

-825 KGGVDTHELTWFFT
+825 KGGVDVHELTMFFT
-839 TFVMLQFW
+839 TFVMIQFW
-847 NLFNAKALG
+847 NLFNAKALM
-856 SNHSAFR
+856 SHHTAFR
-863 HFLADKGMILVLV
+863 HFLKDKGMILVLV
-876 LILFGQWVIVTFG
+876 LVLVGQWIIVTFG
-889 GEMFRTVPLSLAE
+889 GEMFRTTPLSLHE
-902 WGIIIAATSV
+902 WLLIICSTSV
-912 VLWVGELWRGVKRL
+912 VLWAGELWRTFKRMIAK
-926 RK
+926 RR

>member
-1 MQYLC
+1 M
-6 TQYVRTRA
+6 RTRA
-14 YVLIYHIKRKVLA
+14 YVLIYRTKE
-27 FNKKKYFCQEMD
+27 KYFYSEMD
-39 IDKNI
+39 IDKNKRI
-44 RFGLSDEQVKRSR
+44 GLTDEQVKQSR
-57 EQHGR
+57 EQHGK

-84 IIQILLVAAVVSL
+84 IIQILLVAAFVSL
-97 ILAFV
+97 ILAFI

-131 KKFNVLTALGEEQPV
+131 KKFNLLTALSEEQPV

-160 DIVVGD
+160 DVVVGD
-166 VVLIEVGDEVPA
+166 VVLVEVGDEVPA

-195 TGEPLTEKS
+195 TGEPVAEKS

-247 KSTEQTAVQTPLY
+247 KSTEQTSVETPLHM
-260 VQLDKLAKMISKVGS
+260 QLDKLAKMISKVGS

-282 VIFLVHDIL
+282 FIFLIHDIL

-298 KDYFYLAEIVLNY
+298 KDYFYMAEIVLKY

-319 VMAVPEGLPMAVTL
+319 VMAVPEGLPMAITL

-371 LTQNQMQ
+371 LTQNKMQ
-378 VDSLEMKNG
+378 VSALELKQG
-387 DETLLDAAIALN
+387 DGALLDTAIALN
-399 STAELNEGKTIGNP
+399 STAELNDGKPIGNP
-413 TESALLLWLHDHGKD
+413 TESALLLWLDAQGKD
-428 YATIRKSIKVIKQLP
+428 YEELRKQVNVLKQLP
-443 FSTERKLMATV
+443 FSTERKMMATL
-454 AEVNGEKYLF
+454 AEVDGETYLF

-470 IILKQCVMENR
+470 IVMKKCIIEDR
-481 EEKETLEELDE
+481 MQRQSAEELDE

-506 KLSGNITNAA
+506 KIEASIMRTSRTSTAEVVALLDAN
-516 ATISAPN
+516 
-523 ISDQTEQKSLKNF
+523 DLQ
-536 SFKEE
+536 
-541 ILSGNLTLQAI
+541 LQAI
-552 AAITDPIRP
+552 AAIADPIRP
-561 DVPAAVKEC
+561 DVPAAVQEC
-570 RQAGIEVK
+570 RHAGIEVK
-578 VVTGDTAATAMEI
+578 VVTGDTAATALEI

-597 FEDEPENLGADGS
+597 FEDEPENIGADGS

-626 LSDDEAY
+626 LSDEEAY

-716 RSLYRNIQRFLFF
+716 RSLYRNLQRFLFF

-743 GSVLGTEMP
+743 GSVIGTEMP

-758 LWINLIMDTFAA
+758 LWVNLIMDTFAA

-781 VMKDKPRKATDFI
+781 VMKDKPRKASDFI
-794 ITKPIG
+794 INKSIG
-800 WGILFCGIV
+800 FGILFCGIV
-809 FFVMMFAFLV
+809 FFLVMFALLV

-825 KGGVDTHELTWFFT
+825 KGGVDVHELTMFFT
-839 TFVMLQFW
+839 TFVMIQFW
-847 NLFNAKALG
+847 NLFNAKALM
-856 SNHSAFR
+856 SHHTAFR
-863 HFLADKGMILVLV
+863 HFLKDKGMILVLV
-876 LILFGQWVIVTFG
+876 LVLVGQWIIVTFG
-889 GEMFRTVPLSLAE
+889 GEMFRTTPLSLHE
-902 WGIIIAATSV
+902 WLLIIGSTSV
-912 VLWVGELWRGVKRL
+912 VLWVGELWRAFKRMIAK
-926 RK
+926 RR

>member
-1 MQYLC
+1 
-6 TQYVRTRA
+6 
-14 YVLIYHIKRKVLA
+14 
-27 FNKKKYFCQEMD
+27 MD
-39 IDKNI
+39 IDKNKRI
-44 RFGLSDEQVKRSR
+44 GLTDEQVKQSR

-84 IIQILLVAAVVSL
+84 IIQILLVAAFVSL
-97 ILAFV
+97 ILAFI

-131 KKFNVLTALGEEQPV
+131 KKFNLLTALSEEQPV

-160 DIVVGD
+160 DVVVGD
-166 VVLIEVGDEVPA
+166 VVLVEVGDEVPA

-195 TGEPLTEKS
+195 TGEPVTEKS

-247 KSTEQTAVQTPLY
+247 KSTEQTSVETPLHM
-260 VQLDKLAKMISKVGS
+260 QLDKLAKMISKVGS

-282 VIFLVHDIL
+282 FIFLIHDIL

-298 KDYFYLAEIVLNY
+298 KDYFYMAEIVLKY

-319 VMAVPEGLPMAVTL
+319 VMAVPEGLPMAITL

-371 LTQNQMQ
+371 LTQNKMQ
-378 VDSLEMKNG
+378 VSALELKQG
-387 DETLLDAAIALN
+387 DEALLDTAIALN
-399 STAELNEGKTIGNP
+399 STAELNDGKPIGNP
-413 TESALLLWLHDHGKD
+413 TESALLLWLDAQGKN
-428 YATIRKSIKVIKQLP
+428 YEELRKQVNVLKQLP
-443 FSTERKLMATV
+443 FSTERKMMATL
-454 AEVNGEKYLF
+454 AEVDGETYLF

-470 IILKQCVMENR
+470 IVMKKCIIEDR
-481 EEKETLEELDE
+481 MLRQSAEELDE

-506 KLSGNITNAA
+506 KIEASIMRTSRTSTAEVVALLDAN
-516 ATISAPN
+516 
-523 ISDQTEQKSLKNF
+523 DLQ
-536 SFKEE
+536 
-541 ILSGNLTLQAI
+541 LQAI
-552 AAITDPIRP
+552 AAIADPIRP
-561 DVPAAVKEC
+561 DVPAAVQEC
-570 RQAGIEVK
+570 RHAGIEVK
-578 VVTGDTAATAMEI
+578 VVTGDTAATALEI

-597 FEDEPENLGADGS
+597 FEDEPENIGADGS

-626 LSDDEAY
+626 LSDEEAY

-716 RSLYRNIQRFLFF
+716 RSLYRNLQRFLFF

-743 GSVLGTEMP
+743 GSVIGTEMP

-758 LWINLIMDTFAA
+758 LWVNLIMDTFAA

-781 VMKDKPRKATDFI
+781 VMKDKPRKASDFI
-794 ITKPIG
+794 INKSIG
-800 WGILFCGIV
+800 FGILFCGIV
-809 FFVMMFAFLV
+809 FFLVMFALLV

-825 KGGVDTHELTWFFT
+825 KGGVDVHELTMFFT
-839 TFVMLQFW
+839 TFVMIQFW
-847 NLFNAKALG
+847 NLFNAKALM
-856 SNHSAFR
+856 SHHTAFR
-863 HFLADKGMILVLV
+863 HFLKDRGMILVLV
-876 LILFGQWVIVTFG
+876 LVLVGQWIIVTFG
-889 GEMFRTVPLSLAE
+889 GEMFRTTPLSLHE
-902 WGIIIAATSV
+902 WLLIIGSTSV
-912 VLWVGELWRGVKRL
+912 VLWVGELWRAFKRMIAK
-926 RK
+926 RR

>member
-1 MQYLC
+1 MCAHVRMYL
-6 TQYVRTRA
+6 
-14 YVLIYHIKRKVLA
+14 LIVQKEKNFYS
-27 FNKKKYFCQEMD
+27 EMD
-39 IDKNI
+39 IDKNKRI
-44 RFGLSDEQVKRSR
+44 GLTDEQVKQSR
-57 EQHGR
+57 EQHGK

-84 IIQILLVAAVVSL
+84 IIQILLVAAFVSL
-97 ILAFV
+97 ILAFI

-131 KKFNVLTALGEEQPV
+131 KKFNLLTALSEEQPV

-160 DIVVGD
+160 DVVVGD
-166 VVLIEVGDEVPA
+166 VVLVEVGDEVPA

-189 INESTL
+189 INESAL
-195 TGEPLTEKS
+195 TGEPVAEKS

-247 KSTEQTAVQTPLY
+247 KSTEQTSVETPLHM
-260 VQLDKLAKMISKVGS
+260 QLDKLAKMISKVGS

-282 VIFLVHDIL
+282 FIFLIHDIL

-298 KDYFYLAEIVLNY
+298 KDYFYMAEIVLKY

-319 VMAVPEGLPMAVTL
+319 VMAVPEGLPMAITL

-371 LTQNQMQ
+371 LTQNKMQ
-378 VDSLEMKNG
+378 VSALELKQG
-387 DETLLDAAIALN
+387 DEALLDTAIALN
-399 STAELNEGKTIGNP
+399 STAELNDGKPIGNP
-413 TESALLLWLHDHGKD
+413 TESALLLWLDAQGKD
-428 YATIRKSIKVIKQLP
+428 YEELRKQVNVLKQLP
-443 FSTERKLMATV
+443 FSTERKMMATL
-454 AEVNGEKYLF
+454 AEVDGETYLF

-470 IILKQCVMENR
+470 IVMKKCIIEDR
-481 EEKETLEELDE
+481 MQRQSAEELDE

-506 KLSGNITNAA
+506 KIEASIMRTSRTSTAEVVALLDAN
-516 ATISAPN
+516 
-523 ISDQTEQKSLKNF
+523 DLQ
-536 SFKEE
+536 
-541 ILSGNLTLQAI
+541 LQAI
-552 AAITDPIRP
+552 AAIADPIRP
-561 DVPAAVKEC
+561 DVPAAVQEC
-570 RQAGIEVK
+570 RHAGIEVK
-578 VVTGDTAATAMEI
+578 VVTGDTAATALEI

-597 FEDEPENLGADGS
+597 FEDEPENIGADGS

-626 LSDDEAY
+626 LSDEEAY

-716 RSLYRNIQRFLFF
+716 RSLYRNLQRFLFF

-743 GSVLGTEMP
+743 GSVIGTEMP

-758 LWINLIMDTFAA
+758 LWVNLIMDTFAA

-781 VMKDKPRKATDFI
+781 VMKDKPRKASDFI
-794 ITKPIG
+794 INKSIG
-800 WGILFCGIV
+800 FGILFCGIV
-809 FFVMMFAFLV
+809 FFLVMFALLV

-825 KGGVDTHELTWFFT
+825 KGGVDVHELTMFFT
-839 TFVMLQFW
+839 TFVMIQFW
-847 NLFNAKALG
+847 NLFNAKALM
-856 SNHSAFR
+856 SHHTAFR
-863 HFLADKGMILVLV
+863 HFLKDKGMILVLV
-876 LILFGQWVIVTFG
+876 LVLVGQWIIVTFG
-889 GEMFRTVPLSLAE
+889 GEMFRTTPLSLHE
-902 WGIIIAATSV
+902 WLLIIGSTSV
-912 VLWVGELWRGVKRL
+912 VLWAGELWRTFKRMIAK
-926 RK
+926 RR

>member
-1 MQYLC
+1 
-6 TQYVRTRA
+6 
-14 YVLIYHIKRKVLA
+14 
-27 FNKKKYFCQEMD
+27 MD
-39 IDKNI
+39 IDKNKRI
-44 RFGLSDEQVKRSR
+44 GLTDEQVKQSR
-57 EQHGR
+57 EQHGK

-84 IIQILLVAAVVSL
+84 IIQILLVAAFVSL
-97 ILAFV
+97 ILAFI

-131 KKFNVLTALGEEQPV
+131 KKFNLLTALSEEQPV

-160 DIVVGD
+160 DVVVGD
-166 VVLIEVGDEVPA
+166 VVLVEVGDEVPA

-189 INESTL
+189 INESAL
-195 TGEPLTEKS
+195 TGEPVAEKS

-247 KSTEQTAVQTPLY
+247 KSTEQTSVETPLHM
-260 VQLDKLAKMISKVGS
+260 QLDKLAKMISKVGS

-282 VIFLVHDIL
+282 FIFLIHDIL

-298 KDYFYLAEIVLNY
+298 KDYFYMAEIVLKY

-319 VMAVPEGLPMAVTL
+319 VMAVPEGLPMAITL

-371 LTQNQMQ
+371 LTQNKMQ
-378 VDSLEMKNG
+378 VSALELKQG
-387 DETLLDAAIALN
+387 DGALLDTAIALN
-399 STAELNEGKTIGNP
+399 STAELNDGKPIGNP
-413 TESALLLWLHDHGKD
+413 TESALLLWLDAQGKD
-428 YATIRKSIKVIKQLP
+428 YEELRKQVNVLKQLP
-443 FSTERKLMATV
+443 FSTERKMMATL
-454 AEVNGEKYLF
+454 AEVDGETYLF

-470 IILKQCVMENR
+470 IVMKKCIIEDR
-481 EEKETLEELDE
+481 MQRQSAEELDE

-506 KLSGNITNAA
+506 KIEASIMRTSRTSTAEVVALLDAN
-516 ATISAPN
+516 
-523 ISDQTEQKSLKNF
+523 DLQ
-536 SFKEE
+536 
-541 ILSGNLTLQAI
+541 LQAI
-552 AAITDPIRP
+552 AAIADPIRP
-561 DVPAAVKEC
+561 DVPAAVQEC
-570 RQAGIEVK
+570 RHAGIEVK
-578 VVTGDTAATAMEI
+578 VVTGDTAATALEI

-597 FEDEPENLGADGS
+597 FEDEPENIGADGS

-626 LSDDEAY
+626 LSDEEAY

-716 RSLYRNIQRFLFF
+716 RSLYRNLQRFLFF

-743 GSVLGTEMP
+743 GSVIGTEMP

-758 LWINLIMDTFAA
+758 LWVNLIMDTFAA

-781 VMKDKPRKATDFI
+781 VMKDKPRKASDFI
-794 ITKPIG
+794 INKSIG
-800 WGILFCGIV
+800 FGILFCGIV
-809 FFVMMFAFLV
+809 FFLVMFALLV

-825 KGGVDTHELTWFFT
+825 KGGVDVHELTMFFT
-839 TFVMLQFW
+839 TFVMIQFW
-847 NLFNAKALG
+847 NLFNAKALM
-856 SNHSAFR
+856 SHHTAFR
-863 HFLADKGMILVLV
+863 HFLKDKGMILVLV
-876 LILFGQWVIVTFG
+876 LVLVGQWIIVTFG
-889 GEMFRTVPLSLAE
+889 GEMFRTTPLSLHE
-902 WGIIIAATSV
+902 WLLIIGSTSV
-912 VLWVGELWRGVKRL
+912 VLWVGELWRAFKRMIAK
-926 RK
+926 RR

>member
-1 MQYLC
+1 M
-6 TQYVRTRA
+6 RTRA
-14 YVLIYHIKRKVLA
+14 YVLINRTKE
-27 FNKKKYFCQEMD
+27 KYFYSEMD
-39 IDKNI
+39 IDKNKRI
-44 RFGLSDEQVKRSR
+44 GLTDEQVKQSR
-57 EQHGR
+57 EQHGK

-84 IIQILLVAAVVSL
+84 IIQILLVAAFVSL
-97 ILAFV
+97 ILAFI

-131 KKFNVLTALGEEQPV
+131 KKFNLLTALSEEQPV

-160 DIVVGD
+160 DVVVGD
-166 VVLIEVGDEVPA
+166 VVLVEVGDEVPA

-189 INESTL
+189 INESAL
-195 TGEPLTEKS
+195 TGEPVAEKS

-247 KSTEQTAVQTPLY
+247 KSTEQTSVETPLHM
-260 VQLDKLAKMISKVGS
+260 QLDKLAKMISKVGS

-282 VIFLVHDIL
+282 FIFLIHDIL

-298 KDYFYLAEIVLNY
+298 KDYFYMAEIVLKY

-319 VMAVPEGLPMAVTL
+319 VMAVPEGLPMAITL

-371 LTQNQMQ
+371 LTQNKMQ
-378 VDSLEMKNG
+378 VSALELKQG
-387 DETLLDAAIALN
+387 DEALLDTAIALN
-399 STAELNEGKTIGNP
+399 STAELNDGKPIGNP
-413 TESALLLWLHDHGKD
+413 TESALLLWLDAQGKD
-428 YATIRKSIKVIKQLP
+428 YEELRKQVNVLKQLP
-443 FSTERKLMATV
+443 FSTERKMMATL
-454 AEVNGEKYLF
+454 AEVDGETYLF

-470 IILKQCVMENR
+470 IVMKKCIIEDR
-481 EEKETLEELDE
+481 MQRQSAEELDE

-506 KLSGNITNAA
+506 KIETSIMRTSRTSTAEVVALLDAN
-516 ATISAPN
+516 
-523 ISDQTEQKSLKNF
+523 
-536 SFKEE
+536 
-541 ILSGNLTLQAI
+541 NLQLQAI
-552 AAITDPIRP
+552 AAIADPIRP
-561 DVPAAVKEC
+561 DVPAAVQEC
-570 RQAGIEVK
+570 RHAGIEVK
-578 VVTGDTAATAMEI
+578 VVTGDTAATALEI

-597 FEDEPENLGADGS
+597 FEDEPENIGADGS

-626 LSDDEAY
+626 LSDEEAY

-716 RSLYRNIQRFLFF
+716 RSLYRNLQRFLFF

-743 GSVLGTEMP
+743 GSVIGTEMP

-758 LWINLIMDTFAA
+758 LWVNLIMDTFAA

-781 VMKDKPRKATDFI
+781 VMKDKPRKASDFI
-794 ITKPIG
+794 INKSIG
-800 WGILFCGIV
+800 FGILFCGIV
-809 FFVMMFAFLV
+809 FFLVMFALLV

-825 KGGVDTHELTWFFT
+825 KGGVDVHELTMFFT
-839 TFVMLQFW
+839 TFVMIQFW
-847 NLFNAKALG
+847 NLFNAKALM
-856 SNHSAFR
+856 SHHTAFR
-863 HFLADKGMILVLV
+863 HFLKDKGMILVLV
-876 LILFGQWVIVTFG
+876 LVLVGQWIIVTFG
-889 GEMFRTVPLSLAE
+889 GEMFRTTPLSLHE
-902 WGIIIAATSV
+902 WLLIIGSTSV
-912 VLWVGELWRGVKRL
+912 VLWVGELWRAFKRMIAK
-926 RK
+926 RR

>member
-1 MQYLC
+1 
-6 TQYVRTRA
+6 
-14 YVLIYHIKRKVLA
+14 
-27 FNKKKYFCQEMD
+27 MD
-39 IDKNI
+39 IDKNKRI
-44 RFGLSDEQVKRSR
+44 GLTDEQVKQSR
-57 EQHGR
+57 EQHGK

-84 IIQILLVAAVVSL
+84 IIQILLVAAFVSL
-97 ILAFV
+97 ILAFI

-131 KKFNVLTALGEEQPV
+131 KKFNLLTALSEEQPV

-160 DIVVGD
+160 DVVVGD
-166 VVLIEVGDEVPA
+166 VVLVEVGDEVPA

-195 TGEPLTEKS
+195 TGEPVAEKS

-247 KSTEQTAVQTPLY
+247 KSTEQTSVETPLHM
-260 VQLDKLAKMISKVGS
+260 QLDKLAKMISKVGS

-282 VIFLVHDIL
+282 FIFLIHDIL

-298 KDYFYLAEIVLNY
+298 KDYFYMAEIVLKY

-319 VMAVPEGLPMAVTL
+319 VMAVPEGLPMAITL

-371 LTQNQMQ
+371 LTQNKMQ
-378 VDSLEMKNG
+378 VSALELKQG
-387 DETLLDAAIALN
+387 DGALLDTAIALN
-399 STAELNEGKTIGNP
+399 STAELNDGKPIGNP
-413 TESALLLWLHDHGKD
+413 TESALLLWLDAQGKD
-428 YATIRKSIKVIKQLP
+428 YEELRKQVNVLKQLP
-443 FSTERKLMATV
+443 FSTERKMMATL
-454 AEVNGEKYLF
+454 AEVDGETYLF

-470 IILKQCVMENR
+470 IVMKKCIIEDR
-481 EEKETLEELDE
+481 MLRQSAEELDE

-506 KLSGNITNAA
+506 KIETSIMRTSRTSTAEVVALLDAN
-516 ATISAPN
+516 
-523 ISDQTEQKSLKNF
+523 DLQ
-536 SFKEE
+536 
-541 ILSGNLTLQAI
+541 LQAI
-552 AAITDPIRP
+552 AAIADPIRP
-561 DVPAAVKEC
+561 DVPAAVQEC
-570 RQAGIEVK
+570 RHAGIEVK
-578 VVTGDTAATAMEI
+578 VVTGDTAATALEI

-597 FEDEPENLGADGS
+597 FEDEPENIGADGS

-626 LSDDEAY
+626 LSDEEAY

-716 RSLYRNIQRFLFF
+716 RSLYRNLQRFLFF

-743 GSVLGTEMP
+743 GSVIGTEMP

-758 LWINLIMDTFAA
+758 LWVNLIMDTFAA

-781 VMKDKPRKATDFI
+781 VMKEKPRKASDFI
-794 ITKPIG
+794 INKSIG
-800 WGILFCGIV
+800 FGILFCGIV
-809 FFVMMFAFLV
+809 FFLVMFALLV

-825 KGGVDTHELTWFFT
+825 KGGVDVHELTMFFT
-839 TFVMLQFW
+839 TFVMIQFW
-847 NLFNAKALG
+847 NLFNAKALM
-856 SNHSAFR
+856 SHHTAFR
-863 HFLADKGMILVLV
+863 HFLKDKGMILVLV
-876 LILFGQWVIVTFG
+876 LVLVGQWIIVTFG
-889 GEMFRTVPLSLAE
+889 GEMFRTTPLSLHE
-902 WGIIIAATSV
+902 WLLIIGSTSV
-912 VLWVGELWRGVKRL
+912 VLWVGELWRGFKRMIAK
-926 RK
+926 RR

>member
-1 MQYLC
+1 
-6 TQYVRTRA
+6 
-14 YVLIYHIKRKVLA
+14 
-27 FNKKKYFCQEMD
+27 MD
-39 IDKNI
+39 IDKNK
-44 RFGLSDEQVKRSR
+44 RFGLTDEQVKQSR

-62 NVLTPPQR
+62 NVLTPPHR

-84 IIQILLVAAVVSL
+84 IIQILLVAAFVSL
-97 ILAFV
+97 ILAFI
-102 EKNFM
+102 EHNFM

-131 KKFNVLTALGEEQPV
+131 KKFNVLTALSEEQPV
-146 KVRRNGKV
+146 KVRRGGKV
-154 MEIPRH
+154 MQIPRH

-178 DGELIVCNDLQ
+178 DGELLVSTDLQ

-195 TGEPLTEKS
+195 TGEPITEKNT
-204 LEGGG
+204 EGGG

-240 EIGKVAK
+240 EIGKVAQ
-247 KSTEQTAVQTPLY
+247 KSTEQTSVKTPLY
-260 VQLDKLAKMISKVGS
+260 VQLDKLASMISKVGS

-298 KDYFYLAEIVLNY
+298 KDYFYMAEIVLDY

-319 VMAVPEGLPMAVTL
+319 VMAVPEGLPMAITL

-378 VDSLEMKNG
+378 VDELLPKDDNQH
-387 DETLLDAAIALN
+387 LLDVAIAIN
-399 STAELNEGKTIGNP
+399 STAELDEDKAIGNP
-413 TESALLLWLHDHGKD
+413 TESALLLWLKSQDKD
-428 YATIRKSIKVIKQLP
+428 YRELRHQAKVLKQQP
-443 FSTERKLMATV
+443 FSTEKKYMATI
-454 AEVNGEKYLF
+454 AEVDGEKYLL

-470 IILKQCVMENR
+470 IVLDLCEMEERYRNQALR
-481 EEKETLEELDE
+481 ELDE
-492 WQHKAMRTLAFAYK
+492 WQHKAMRTLAFAYRRIDRGEAASEK
-506 KLSGNITNAA
+506 SVPTIGQLLSAK
-516 ATISAPN
+516 
-523 ISDQTEQKSLKNF
+523 DF
-536 SFKEE
+536 
-541 ILSGNLTLQAI
+541 TLQALV
-552 AAITDPIRP
+552 AITDPIRK

-570 RQAGIEVK
+570 RHAGIEVK

-597 FEDEPENLGADGS
+597 FEDEAENIGADGDM
-610 LTSLDQ
+610 TSLDQ

-626 LSDDEAY
+626 LSDEEAY
-633 ERAKDIRVMSRA
+633 KRAKDIRVMSRA
-645 RPTDKQRLVAMLQKR
+645 RPTDKQRLVAMLQKH

-716 RSLYRNIQRFLFF
+716 RSLYRNLQRFLFF

-743 GSVLGTEMP
+743 GSIIGTEMP

-758 LWINLIMDTFAA
+758 LWVNLIMDTFAA

-781 VMKDKPRKATDFI
+781 VMNDKPRKATDFI
-794 ITKPIG
+794 INKG
-800 WGILFCGIV
+800 MAFGILFCGIA
-809 FFVMMFAFLV
+809 FFIVMFAMLI

-825 KGGVDTHELTWFFT
+825 KGGVDVHELTVFFT
-839 TFVMLQFW
+839 TFVMIQFW
-847 NLFNAKALG
+847 NLFNAKSLG
-856 SNHSAFR
+856 SNRTAFR
-863 HFLADKGMILVLV
+863 HFLKDKGMILVLALV
-876 LILFGQWVIVTFG
+876 LVGQWLIVTFG
-889 GEMFRTVPLSLAE
+889 GEMFRTVPLSLTE
-902 WGIIIAATSV
+902 WLVIIGATSI
-912 VLWVGELWRGVKRL
+912 VLWVGEIWRAFKRL
-926 RK
+926 LAKRKN

>member
-1 MQYLC
+1 
-6 TQYVRTRA
+6 
-14 YVLIYHIKRKVLA
+14 
-27 FNKKKYFCQEMD
+27 MD
-39 IDKNI
+39 IDKNKRI
-44 RFGLSDEQVKRSR
+44 GLTDEQVKQSR
-57 EQHGR
+57 EQHGK

-84 IIQILLVAAVVSL
+84 IIQILLVAAFVSL
-97 ILAFV
+97 ILAFI

-131 KKFNVLTALGEEQPV
+131 KKFNLLTALSEEQPV

-160 DIVVGD
+160 DVVVGD
-166 VVLIEVGDEVPA
+166 IVLVEVGDEVPA

-189 INESTL
+189 INESAL
-195 TGEPLTEKS
+195 TGEPVAEKS

-223 VMNGRGEFVVT
+223 VMNGRGEFGVT

-247 KSTEQTAVQTPLY
+247 KSTEQTSVETPLHM
-260 VQLDKLAKMISKVGS
+260 QLDKLAKMISKVGS

-282 VIFLVHDIL
+282 FIFLIHDIL

-298 KDYFYLAEIVLNY
+298 KDYFYMAEIVLKY

-319 VMAVPEGLPMAVTL
+319 VMAVPEGLPMAITL

-371 LTQNQMQ
+371 LTQNKMQ
-378 VDSLEMKNG
+378 VSALELKQG
-387 DETLLDAAIALN
+387 DETLLDTAIALN
-399 STAELNEGKTIGNP
+399 STAELNEGKPIGNP
-413 TESALLLWLHDHGKD
+413 TESALLLWLDAQGKD
-428 YATIRKSIKVIKQLP
+428 YEELRKQVNVLKQLP
-443 FSTERKLMATV
+443 FSTERKMMATL
-454 AEVNGEKYLF
+454 AEVDGETYLF

-470 IILKQCVMENR
+470 IVMKKCIIEDR
-481 EEKETLEELDE
+481 MQRQSAEELDE

-506 KLSGNITNAA
+506 KVEASNMRTSRTSTAEVVALLDAN
-516 ATISAPN
+516 
-523 ISDQTEQKSLKNF
+523 DLQ
-536 SFKEE
+536 
-541 ILSGNLTLQAI
+541 LQAI
-552 AAITDPIRP
+552 AAIADPIRP
-561 DVPAAVKEC
+561 DVPAAVQEC
-570 RQAGIEVK
+570 RHAGIEVK
-578 VVTGDTAATAMEI
+578 VVTGDTAATALEI

-597 FEDEPENLGADGS
+597 FEDEPENIGADGS

-626 LSDDEAY
+626 LSDEEAY

-716 RSLYRNIQRFLFF
+716 RSLYRNLQRFLFF

-743 GSVLGTEMP
+743 GSVIGTEMP

-758 LWINLIMDTFAA
+758 LWVNLIMDTFAA

-781 VMKDKPRKATDFI
+781 VMKDKPRKASDFI
-794 ITKPIG
+794 INKSIG
-800 WGILFCGIV
+800 FGILFCGIV
-809 FFVMMFAFLV
+809 FFLVMFALLV

-825 KGGVDTHELTWFFT
+825 KGGVDVHELTMFFT
-839 TFVMLQFW
+839 TFVMIQFW
-847 NLFNAKALG
+847 NLFNAKALM
-856 SNHSAFR
+856 SHHTAFR
-863 HFLADKGMILVLV
+863 HFLKDRGMILVLV
-876 LILFGQWVIVTFG
+876 LVLVGQWIIVTFG
-889 GEMFRTVPLSLAE
+889 GEMFRTTPLSLHE
-902 WGIIIAATSV
+902 WLLIIGSTSV
-912 VLWVGELWRGVKRL
+912 VLWAGELWRTFKRMIAK
-926 RK
+926 RR

>member
-1 MQYLC
+1 
-6 TQYVRTRA
+6 
-14 YVLIYHIKRKVLA
+14 
-27 FNKKKYFCQEMD
+27 MD
-39 IDKNI
+39 IDKNKRI
-44 RFGLSDEQVKRSR
+44 GLTDEQVKQSR
-57 EQHGR
+57 EQHGK

-84 IIQILLVAAVVSL
+84 IIQILLVAAFVSL
-97 ILAFV
+97 ILAFI

-131 KKFNVLTALGEEQPV
+131 KKFNLLTALSEEQPV

-160 DIVVGD
+160 DVVVGD
-166 VVLIEVGDEVPA
+166 VVLVEVGDEVPA

-195 TGEPLTEKS
+195 TGEPVTEKS

-247 KSTEQTAVQTPLY
+247 KSTEQTSVETPLHM
-260 VQLDKLAKMISKVGS
+260 QLDKLAKMISKVGS

-282 VIFLVHDIL
+282 FIFLIHDIL

-298 KDYFYLAEIVLNY
+298 KDYFYMAEIVLKY

-319 VMAVPEGLPMAVTL
+319 VMAVPEGLPMAITL

-371 LTQNQMQ
+371 LTQNKMQ
-378 VDSLEMKNG
+378 VSALELKQG
-387 DETLLDAAIALN
+387 DEALLDTAIALN
-399 STAELNEGKTIGNP
+399 STAELNDGKPIGNP
-413 TESALLLWLHDHGKD
+413 TESALLLWLDAQGKD
-428 YATIRKSIKVIKQLP
+428 YEELRKQVNVLKQLP
-443 FSTERKLMATV
+443 FSTERKMMATL
-454 AEVNGEKYLF
+454 AEVDGETYLF

-470 IILKQCVMENR
+470 IVMKKCIIEDRMLKQ
-481 EEKETLEELDE
+481 TAEELDE

-506 KLSGNITNAA
+506 KIEASIMRTSRTSTAEVVALLDAN
-516 ATISAPN
+516 
-523 ISDQTEQKSLKNF
+523 DLQ
-536 SFKEE
+536 
-541 ILSGNLTLQAI
+541 LQAI
-552 AAITDPIRP
+552 AAIADPIRP
-561 DVPAAVKEC
+561 DVPAAVQEC
-570 RQAGIEVK
+570 RHAGIEVK
-578 VVTGDTAATAMEI
+578 VVTGDTAATALEI

-597 FEDEPENLGADGS
+597 FEDEPENIGADGS

-626 LSDDEAY
+626 LSDEEAY

-716 RSLYRNIQRFLFF
+716 RSLYRNLQRFLFF

-743 GSVLGTEMP
+743 GSVIGTEMP

-758 LWINLIMDTFAA
+758 LWVNLIMDTFAA

-781 VMKDKPRKATDFI
+781 VMKDKPRKASDFI
-794 ITKPIG
+794 INKSIG
-800 WGILFCGIV
+800 FGILFCGIV
-809 FFVMMFAFLV
+809 FFLVMFALLV

-825 KGGVDTHELTWFFT
+825 KGGVDVHELTMFFT
-839 TFVMLQFW
+839 TFVMIQFW
-847 NLFNAKALG
+847 NLFNAKALM
-856 SNHSAFR
+856 SHHTAFR
-863 HFLADKGMILVLV
+863 HFLKDKGMILVLV
-876 LILFGQWVIVTFG
+876 LVLVGQWIIVTFG
-889 GEMFRTVPLSLAE
+889 GEMFRTTPLSLHE
-902 WGIIIAATSV
+902 WLLIIGSTSV
-912 VLWVGELWRGVKRL
+912 VLWVGELWRGFKRMIAK
-926 RK
+926 RR

>member
-1 MQYLC
+1 
-6 TQYVRTRA
+6 
-14 YVLIYHIKRKVLA
+14 
-27 FNKKKYFCQEMD
+27 MD
-39 IDKNI
+39 IDKNKRI
-44 RFGLSDEQVKRSR
+44 GLTDEQVKQSR
-57 EQHGR
+57 ELHGK

-84 IIQILLVAAVVSL
+84 IIQILLVAAFVSL
-97 ILAFV
+97 ILAFI

-131 KKFNVLTALGEEQPV
+131 KKFNLLTALSEEQLV

-160 DIVVGD
+160 DVVVGD
-166 VVLIEVGDEVPA
+166 VVLVEVGDEVPA

-189 INESTL
+189 MNESTL
-195 TGEPLTEKS
+195 TGEPVTEKS

-247 KSTEQTAVQTPLY
+247 KSTEQTSVETPLHM
-260 VQLDKLAKMISKVGS
+260 QLDKLAKMISKVGS

-282 VIFLVHDIL
+282 FIFLIHDIL

-298 KDYFYLAEIVLNY
+298 KDYFYMAEIVLKY

-319 VMAVPEGLPMAVTL
+319 VMAVPEGLPMAITL

-371 LTQNQMQ
+371 LTQNKMQ
-378 VDSLEMKNG
+378 VSALELKQG
-387 DETLLDAAIALN
+387 DEALLDTAIALN
-399 STAELNEGKTIGNP
+399 STAELNDGKPIGNP
-413 TESALLLWLHDHGKD
+413 TESALLLWLDAQGKD
-428 YATIRKSIKVIKQLP
+428 YEELRKQVNVLKQLP
-443 FSTERKLMATV
+443 FSTERKMMATL
-454 AEVNGEKYLF
+454 AEVDGETYLF

-470 IILKQCVMENR
+470 IVMKKCIIEDR
-481 EEKETLEELDE
+481 MQRQSAEELDE

-506 KLSGNITNAA
+506 KIEASIMRTSRTSTAEVVAFLDAN
-516 ATISAPN
+516 
-523 ISDQTEQKSLKNF
+523 DLQ
-536 SFKEE
+536 
-541 ILSGNLTLQAI
+541 LQAI
-552 AAITDPIRP
+552 AAIADPIRP
-561 DVPAAVKEC
+561 DVPAAVQEC
-570 RQAGIEVK
+570 RHAGIEVK
-578 VVTGDTAATAMEI
+578 VVTGDTAATALEI

-597 FEDEPENLGADGS
+597 FEDEPENIGADGS

-626 LSDDEAY
+626 LSDEEAY

-716 RSLYRNIQRFLFF
+716 RSLYRNLQRFLFF

-743 GSVLGTEMP
+743 GSVIGTEMP

-758 LWINLIMDTFAA
+758 LWVNLIMDTFAA

-781 VMKDKPRKATDFI
+781 VMKDKPRKASDFI
-794 ITKPIG
+794 INKSIG
-800 WGILFCGIV
+800 FGILFCGIV
-809 FFVMMFAFLV
+809 FFLVMFALLV

-825 KGGVDTHELTWFFT
+825 KGGVDVHELTMFFT
-839 TFVMLQFW
+839 TFVMIQFW
-847 NLFNAKALG
+847 NLFNAKALM
-856 SNHSAFR
+856 SHHTAFR
-863 HFLADKGMILVLV
+863 HFLKDKGMILVLV
-876 LILFGQWVIVTFG
+876 LVLVGQWIIVTFG
-889 GEMFRTVPLSLAE
+889 GEMFRTTPLSLHE
-902 WGIIIAATSV
+902 WLLIIGSTSV
-912 VLWVGELWRGVKRL
+912 VLWVGELWRAFKRMIAK
-926 RK
+926 RR

>member
-1 MQYLC
+1 
-6 TQYVRTRA
+6 
-14 YVLIYHIKRKVLA
+14 
-27 FNKKKYFCQEMD
+27 MD
-39 IDKNI
+39 IDKNK
-44 RFGLSDEQVKRSR
+44 RFGLTDEQVKQSR
-57 EQHGR
+57 EQYGR
-62 NVLTPPQR
+62 NVLTPPHC

-84 IIQILLVAAVVSL
+84 IIQILLVAAFVSL
-97 ILAFV
+97 ILAFI
-102 EKNFM
+102 EHNFM

-131 KKFNVLTALGEEQPV
+131 KKFNVLTALSEEQPV
-146 KVRRNGKV
+146 KVRRGGKV
-154 MEIPRH
+154 MQIPRH

-178 DGELIVCNDLQ
+178 DGELLVSTDLQ

-195 TGEPLTEKS
+195 TGEPITEKNT
-204 LEGGG
+204 EGGG

-240 EIGKVAK
+240 EIGKVAQ
-247 KSTEQTAVQTPLY
+247 KSTEQTSVKTPLY
-260 VQLDKLAKMISKVGS
+260 VQLDKLASMISKVGS

-298 KDYFYLAEIVLNY
+298 KDYFYMAEIVLDY

-319 VMAVPEGLPMAVTL
+319 VMAVPEGLPMAITL

-378 VDSLEMKNG
+378 VDELLPKDDNQH
-387 DETLLDAAIALN
+387 LLDVAIAIN
-399 STAELNEGKTIGNP
+399 STAELDEDKAIGNP
-413 TESALLLWLHDHGKD
+413 TESALLLWLKSQDKD
-428 YATIRKSIKVIKQLP
+428 YRELRHQAKVLKQQP
-443 FSTERKLMATV
+443 FSTEKKYMATI
-454 AEVNGEKYLF
+454 AEVDGEKYLL

-470 IILKQCVMENR
+470 IVLDLCEMEERYRNQALR
-481 EEKETLEELDE
+481 ELDE
-492 WQHKAMRTLAFAYK
+492 WQHKAMRTLAFAYRRIDRGEAASEK
-506 KLSGNITNAA
+506 SVPTIGQLLSAK
-516 ATISAPN
+516 
-523 ISDQTEQKSLKNF
+523 DF
-536 SFKEE
+536 
-541 ILSGNLTLQAI
+541 TLQALV
-552 AAITDPIRP
+552 AITDPIRK

-570 RQAGIEVK
+570 RHAGIEVK

-597 FEDEPENLGADGS
+597 FEDEAENIGADGDM
-610 LTSLDQ
+610 TSLDQ

-626 LSDDEAY
+626 LSDEEAY
-633 ERAKDIRVMSRA
+633 KCAKDIRVMSRA
-645 RPTDKQRLVAMLQKR
+645 RPTDKQRLVAMLQKH

-716 RSLYRNIQRFLFF
+716 RSLYRNLQRFLFF
-729 QLVVNVAALLLVLG
+729 QLVVNVTALLLVLG
-743 GSVLGTEMP
+743 GSIIGTEMP

-758 LWINLIMDTFAA
+758 LWVNLIMDTFAA

-781 VMKDKPRKATDFI
+781 VMNDKPRKATDFI
-794 ITKPIG
+794 INKG
-800 WGILFCGIV
+800 MAFGILFCGIA
-809 FFVMMFAFLV
+809 FFIVMFAMLI

-825 KGGVDTHELTWFFT
+825 KGGVDVHELTVFFT
-839 TFVMLQFW
+839 TFVMIQFW
-847 NLFNAKALG
+847 NLFNAKSLG
-856 SNHSAFR
+856 SNRTAFR
-863 HFLADKGMILVLV
+863 HFLKDKGMILVLV
-876 LILFGQWVIVTFG
+876 LVLVGQWLIVTFG
-889 GEMFRTVPLSLAE
+889 GEMFRTVPLSLTE
-902 WGIIIAATSV
+902 WLVIIGATSI
-912 VLWVGELWRGVKRL
+912 VLWVGEIWRAFKRL
-926 RK
+926 LARRKN

>member
-1 MQYLC
+1 
-6 TQYVRTRA
+6 
-14 YVLIYHIKRKVLA
+14 
-27 FNKKKYFCQEMD
+27 MD
-39 IDKNI
+39 IDKNKRI
-44 RFGLSDEQVKRSR
+44 GLTDEQVKQSR
-57 EQHGR
+57 EQHGK

-84 IIQILLVAAVVSL
+84 IIQILLVAAFVSL
-97 ILAFV
+97 ILAFI

-131 KKFNVLTALGEEQPV
+131 KKFNLLTALSEEQPV

-160 DIVVGD
+160 DVVVGD
-166 VVLIEVGDEVPA
+166 VVLVEVGDEVPA

-189 INESTL
+189 INESAL
-195 TGEPLTEKS
+195 TGEPVAEKS

-247 KSTEQTAVQTPLY
+247 KSTEQTSVETPLHM
-260 VQLDKLAKMISKVGS
+260 QLDKLAKMISKVGS

-282 VIFLVHDIL
+282 FIFLIHDIL

-298 KDYFYLAEIVLNY
+298 KDYFYMAEIVLKY

-319 VMAVPEGLPMAVTL
+319 VMAVPEGLPMAITL

-371 LTQNQMQ
+371 LTQNKMQ
-378 VDSLEMKNG
+378 VSALELKQG
-387 DETLLDAAIALN
+387 DEALLDTAIALN
-399 STAELNEGKTIGNP
+399 STAELNDGKPIGNP
-413 TESALLLWLHDHGKD
+413 TESALLLWLDAQGKD
-428 YATIRKSIKVIKQLP
+428 YEELRKQVNVLKQLP
-443 FSTERKLMATV
+443 FSTERKMMATL
-454 AEVNGEKYLF
+454 AEVDGETYLF

-470 IILKQCVMENR
+470 IVMKKCIIEDR
-481 EEKETLEELDE
+481 MLRQSAEELDE

-506 KLSGNITNAA
+506 KVETSIMRTSRTSTAEVVALLDAN
-516 ATISAPN
+516 
-523 ISDQTEQKSLKNF
+523 DLQ
-536 SFKEE
+536 
-541 ILSGNLTLQAI
+541 LQAI
-552 AAITDPIRP
+552 AAIADPIRP
-561 DVPAAVKEC
+561 DVPAAVQEC
-570 RQAGIEVK
+570 RHAGIEVK
-578 VVTGDTAATAMEI
+578 VVTGDTAATALEI

-597 FEDEPENLGADGS
+597 FEDEPENIGADGS

-626 LSDDEAY
+626 LSDEEAY

-716 RSLYRNIQRFLFF
+716 RSLYRNLQRFLFF

-743 GSVLGTEMP
+743 GSVIGTEMP

-758 LWINLIMDTFAA
+758 LWVNLIMDTFAA

-781 VMKDKPRKATDFI
+781 VMKDKPRKASDFI
-794 ITKPIG
+794 INKSIG
-800 WGILFCGIV
+800 FGILFCGIV
-809 FFVMMFAFLV
+809 FFLVMFALLV

-825 KGGVDTHELTWFFT
+825 KGGVDVHELTMFFT
-839 TFVMLQFW
+839 TFVMIQFW
-847 NLFNAKALG
+847 NLFNAKALM
-856 SNHSAFR
+856 SHHTAFR
-863 HFLADKGMILVLV
+863 HFLKDKGMILVLV
-876 LILFGQWVIVTFG
+876 LVLVGQWIIVTFG
-889 GEMFRTVPLSLAE
+889 GEMFRTTPLSLHE
-902 WGIIIAATSV
+902 WLLIIGSTSV
-912 VLWVGELWRGVKRL
+912 VLWAGELWRTFKRMIAK
-926 RK
+926 RR

>member
-1 MQYLC
+1 
-6 TQYVRTRA
+6 
-14 YVLIYHIKRKVLA
+14 
-27 FNKKKYFCQEMD
+27 MD
-39 IDKNI
+39 IDKNKRI
-44 RFGLSDEQVKRSR
+44 GLTDEQVKQSR
-57 EQHGR
+57 EQHGK

-84 IIQILLVAAVVSL
+84 IIQILLVAAFVSL
-97 ILAFV
+97 ILAFI

-131 KKFNVLTALGEEQPV
+131 KKFNLLTALSEEQPV

-160 DIVVGD
+160 DVVVGD
-166 VVLIEVGDEVPA
+166 VVLVEVGDEVPA

-189 INESTL
+189 INESAL
-195 TGEPLTEKS
+195 TGEPVAEKS

-247 KSTEQTAVQTPLY
+247 KSTEQTSVETPLHM
-260 VQLDKLAKMISKVGS
+260 QLDKLAKMISKVGS

-282 VIFLVHDIL
+282 FIFLIHDIL

-298 KDYFYLAEIVLNY
+298 KDYFYMAEIVLKY

-319 VMAVPEGLPMAVTL
+319 VMAVPEGLPMAITL

-371 LTQNQMQ
+371 LTQNKMQ
-378 VDSLEMKNG
+378 VSALELKLG
-387 DETLLDAAIALN
+387 DEALLDTAIALN
-399 STAELNEGKTIGNP
+399 STAELNDGKPIGNP
-413 TESALLLWLHDHGKD
+413 TESALLLWLDAQGKN
-428 YATIRKSIKVIKQLP
+428 YEELRKQVNVLKQLP
-443 FSTERKLMATV
+443 FSTERKMMATL
-454 AEVNGEKYLF
+454 AEVDGETYLF

-470 IILKQCVMENR
+470 IVMKKCIIEDR
-481 EEKETLEELDE
+481 MLRQSAEELDE

-506 KLSGNITNAA
+506 KVEASIMRTSRTSTAEVVALLDAN
-516 ATISAPN
+516 
-523 ISDQTEQKSLKNF
+523 DLQ
-536 SFKEE
+536 
-541 ILSGNLTLQAI
+541 LQAI

-561 DVPAAVKEC
+561 DVPAAVQEC
-570 RQAGIEVK
+570 RHAGIEVK
-578 VVTGDTAATAMEI
+578 VVTGDTAATALEI

-597 FEDEPENLGADGS
+597 FEDEPENIGADGS
-610 LTSLDQ
+610 MTSLDQ

-626 LSDDEAY
+626 LSDEEAY

-716 RSLYRNIQRFLFF
+716 RSLYRNLQRFLFF

-743 GSVLGTEMP
+743 GSVIGTEMP

-758 LWINLIMDTFAA
+758 LWVNLIMDTFAA

-781 VMKDKPRKATDFI
+781 VMKDKPRKASDFI
-794 ITKPIG
+794 INKSIG
-800 WGILFCGIV
+800 FGILFCGIV
-809 FFVMMFAFLV
+809 FFLVMFALLV

-825 KGGVDTHELTWFFT
+825 KGGVDVHELTMFFT
-839 TFVMLQFW
+839 TFVMIQFW
-847 NLFNAKALG
+847 NLFNAKALM
-856 SNHSAFR
+856 SHHTAFR
-863 HFLADKGMILVLV
+863 HFLKDRGMILVLV
-876 LILFGQWVIVTFG
+876 LVLVGQWIIVTFG
-889 GEMFRTVPLSLAE
+889 GEMFRTTPLSLHE
-902 WGIIIAATSV
+902 WLLIIGSTSV
-912 VLWVGELWRGVKRL
+912 VLWVGELWRAFKRMIAK
-926 RK
+926 RR

>member
-1 MQYLC
+1 
-6 TQYVRTRA
+6 
-14 YVLIYHIKRKVLA
+14 
-27 FNKKKYFCQEMD
+27 MD
-39 IDKNI
+39 IDKNKRI
-44 RFGLSDEQVKRSR
+44 GLTDEQVRQSR
-57 EQHGR
+57 EQHGK

-84 IIQILLVAAVVSL
+84 IIQILLVAAFVSL
-97 ILAFV
+97 ILAFI

-131 KKFNVLTALGEEQPV
+131 KKFNLLTALSEEQPV

-160 DIVVGD
+160 DVVVGD
-166 VVLIEVGDEVPA
+166 VVLVEVGDEVPA

-189 INESTL
+189 INESAL
-195 TGEPLTEKS
+195 TGEPVAEKS

-247 KSTEQTAVQTPLY
+247 KSTEQTSVETPLHM
-260 VQLDKLAKMISKVGS
+260 QLDKLAKMISKVGS
-275 VVSVAAF
+275 VVSVTAF
-282 VIFLVHDIL
+282 FIFLIHDIL

-298 KDYFYLAEIVLNY
+298 KDYFYMAEIVLKY

-319 VMAVPEGLPMAVTL
+319 VMAVPEGLPMAITL

-371 LTQNQMQ
+371 LTQNKMQ
-378 VDSLEMKNG
+378 VSALELKQG
-387 DETLLDAAIALN
+387 DETLLDTAIALN
-399 STAELNEGKTIGNP
+399 STAELNDGKPIGNP
-413 TESALLLWLHDHGKD
+413 TESALLLWLDAQGKD
-428 YATIRKSIKVIKQLP
+428 YEELRKQVNVLKQLP
-443 FSTERKLMATV
+443 FSTERKMMATL
-454 AEVNGEKYLF
+454 AEVDGETYLF

-470 IILKQCVMENR
+470 IVMKKCIIEDR
-481 EEKETLEELDE
+481 MQRQSAEELDE

-506 KLSGNITNAA
+506 KIEASIMRTSRTSTAEVVALLDAN
-516 ATISAPN
+516 
-523 ISDQTEQKSLKNF
+523 DLQ
-536 SFKEE
+536 
-541 ILSGNLTLQAI
+541 LQAI
-552 AAITDPIRP
+552 AAIADPIRP
-561 DVPAAVKEC
+561 DVPAAVQEC
-570 RQAGIEVK
+570 CHAGIEVK
-578 VVTGDTAATAMEI
+578 VVTGDTAATALEI

-597 FEDEPENLGADGS
+597 FEDEPENIGADGS

-626 LSDDEAY
+626 LSDEEAY

-716 RSLYRNIQRFLFF
+716 RSLYRNLQRFLFF

-743 GSVLGTEMP
+743 GSVIGTEMP

-758 LWINLIMDTFAA
+758 LWVNLIMDTFAA

-781 VMKDKPRKATDFI
+781 VMKDKPRKASDFI
-794 ITKPIG
+794 INKSIG
-800 WGILFCGIV
+800 FGILFCGIV
-809 FFVMMFAFLV
+809 FFLVMFALLV

-825 KGGVDTHELTWFFT
+825 KGGVDVHELTMFFT
-839 TFVMLQFW
+839 TFVMIQFW
-847 NLFNAKALG
+847 NLFNAKALM
-856 SNHSAFR
+856 SHHTAFR
-863 HFLADKGMILVLV
+863 HFLKDKGMILVLV
-876 LILFGQWVIVTFG
+876 LVLVGQWIIVTFG
-889 GEMFRTVPLSLAE
+889 GEMFRTTPLSLHE
-902 WGIIIAATSV
+902 WLLIIGSTSV
-912 VLWVGELWRGVKRL
+912 VLWAGELWRTFKRMIAK
-926 RK
+926 RR

>member
-1 MQYLC
+1 
-6 TQYVRTRA
+6 
-14 YVLIYHIKRKVLA
+14 
-27 FNKKKYFCQEMD
+27 MD
-39 IDKNI
+39 IDKNKRI
-44 RFGLSDEQVKRSR
+44 GLTDEQVKQSR
-57 EQHGR
+57 EQHGK

-84 IIQILLVAAVVSL
+84 IIQILLVAAFVSL
-97 ILAFV
+97 ILAFI

-131 KKFNVLTALGEEQPV
+131 KKFNLLTALSEEQPV

-160 DIVVGD
+160 DVVVGD
-166 VVLIEVGDEVPA
+166 VVLVEVGDEVPA

-195 TGEPLTEKS
+195 TGEPVTEKS

-209 DGAYPRNVI
+209 DGAYPRNII

-247 KSTEQTAVQTPLY
+247 KSTEQTSVETPLHM
-260 VQLDKLAKMISKVGS
+260 QLDKLAKMISKVGS

-282 VIFLVHDIL
+282 FIFLIHDIL

-298 KDYFYLAEIVLNY
+298 KDYFYMAEIVLKY

-319 VMAVPEGLPMAVTL
+319 VMAVPEGLPMAITL

-371 LTQNQMQ
+371 LTQNKMQ
-378 VDSLEMKNG
+378 VSALELKLG
-387 DETLLDAAIALN
+387 DEALLDTAIALN
-399 STAELNEGKTIGNP
+399 STAELNDGKPIGNP
-413 TESALLLWLHDHGKD
+413 TESALLLWLDAQGKD
-428 YATIRKSIKVIKQLP
+428 YEELRKQVNVLKQLP
-443 FSTERKLMATV
+443 FSTERKMMATL
-454 AEVNGEKYLF
+454 AEVDGETYLF

-470 IILKQCVMENR
+470 IVMKKCIIEDR
-481 EEKETLEELDE
+481 MQRQSAEELDE

-506 KLSGNITNAA
+506 KIEASIMRTSRTSTAEVVALLDAN
-516 ATISAPN
+516 
-523 ISDQTEQKSLKNF
+523 DLQ
-536 SFKEE
+536 
-541 ILSGNLTLQAI
+541 LQAI
-552 AAITDPIRP
+552 AAIADPIRP
-561 DVPAAVKEC
+561 DVPAAVQEC
-570 RQAGIEVK
+570 RHAGIEVK
-578 VVTGDTAATAMEI
+578 VVTGDTAATALEI

-597 FEDEPENLGADGS
+597 FEDEPENIGADGS

-626 LSDDEAY
+626 LSDEEAY

-716 RSLYRNIQRFLFF
+716 RSLYRNLQRFLFF

-743 GSVLGTEMP
+743 GSVIGTEMP

-758 LWINLIMDTFAA
+758 LWVNLIMDTFAA

-781 VMKDKPRKATDFI
+781 VMKDKPRKASGFI
-794 ITKPIG
+794 INKSIG
-800 WGILFCGIV
+800 FGILFCGIV
-809 FFVMMFAFLV
+809 FFLVMFALLV

-825 KGGVDTHELTWFFT
+825 KGGVDVHELTMFFT
-839 TFVMLQFW
+839 TFVMIQFW
-847 NLFNAKALG
+847 NLFNAKALM
-856 SNHSAFR
+856 SHHTAFR
-863 HFLADKGMILVLV
+863 HFLKDKGMILVLV
-876 LILFGQWVIVTFG
+876 LVLVGQWIIVTFG
-889 GEMFRTVPLSLAE
+889 GEMFRTTPLSLHE
-902 WGIIIAATSV
+902 WLLIIGSTSV
-912 VLWVGELWRGVKRL
+912 VLWVGELWRTFKRMIAK
-926 RK
+926 RR

>member
-1 MQYLC
+1 
-6 TQYVRTRA
+6 
-14 YVLIYHIKRKVLA
+14 
-27 FNKKKYFCQEMD
+27 MD
-39 IDKNI
+39 IDKNKRI
-44 RFGLSDEQVKRSR
+44 GLTDEQVKQSR

-84 IIQILLVAAVVSL
+84 IIQILLVAAFISL
-97 ILAFV
+97 ILAFI
-102 EKNFM
+102 EKNYM

-131 KKFNVLTALGEEQPV
+131 KKFNLLTALSEEQPV

-160 DIVVGD
+160 DVVVGD
-166 VVLIEVGDEVPA
+166 VVLVEVGDEVPA

-195 TGEPLTEKS
+195 TGEPVTEKS

-247 KSTEQTAVQTPLY
+247 KSTEQTSVETPLHM
-260 VQLDKLAKMISKVGS
+260 QLDKLAKMISKVGS

-282 VIFLVHDIL
+282 FIFLIHDIL

-298 KDYFYLAEIVLNY
+298 KDYFYMAEIVLKY

-319 VMAVPEGLPMAVTL
+319 VMAVPEGLPMAITL

-371 LTQNQMQ
+371 LTQNKMQ
-378 VDSLEMKNG
+378 VSALELKQG
-387 DETLLDAAIALN
+387 DEALLDTAIALN
-399 STAELNEGKTIGNP
+399 STAELNDGKPIGNP
-413 TESALLLWLHDHGKD
+413 TESALLLWLDAQGKD
-428 YATIRKSIKVIKQLP
+428 YEELRRQVNVLKQLP
-443 FSTERKLMATV
+443 FSTERKMMATL
-454 AEVNGEKYLF
+454 AEVDGETYLF

-470 IILKQCVMENR
+470 IVMKKCIIEDR
-481 EEKETLEELDE
+481 MQRQSAEELDE

-506 KLSGNITNAA
+506 KIEASIMRTSRTSTAEVVALLDAN
-516 ATISAPN
+516 
-523 ISDQTEQKSLKNF
+523 DLQ
-536 SFKEE
+536 
-541 ILSGNLTLQAI
+541 LQAI

-561 DVPAAVKEC
+561 DVPAAVQEC
-570 RQAGIEVK
+570 RHAGIEVK
-578 VVTGDTAATAMEI
+578 VVTGDTAATALEI

-597 FEDEPENLGADGS
+597 FEDEPENIGADGS
-610 LTSLDQ
+610 MTSLDQ

-626 LSDDEAY
+626 LSDEEAY

-716 RSLYRNIQRFLFF
+716 RSLYRNLQRFLFF

-743 GSVLGTEMP
+743 GSVIGTEMP

-758 LWINLIMDTFAA
+758 LWVNLIMDTFAA

-781 VMKDKPRKATDFI
+781 VMKEKPRKASDFI
-794 ITKPIG
+794 INKSIG
-800 WGILFCGIV
+800 FGILFCGIV
-809 FFVMMFAFLV
+809 FFLVMFALLV

-825 KGGVDTHELTWFFT
+825 KGGVDVHELTMFFT
-839 TFVMLQFW
+839 TFVMIQFW
-847 NLFNAKALG
+847 NLFNAKALM
-856 SNHSAFR
+856 SHHTAFR
-863 HFLADKGMILVLV
+863 HFLKDKGMILVLV
-876 LILFGQWVIVTFG
+876 LVLVGQWIIVTFG
-889 GEMFRTVPLSLAE
+889 GEMFRTTPLSLHE
-902 WGIIIAATSV
+902 WLLIIGSTSV
-912 VLWVGELWRGVKRL
+912 VLWVGELWRAFKRMIAK
-926 RK
+926 RR

>member
-1 MQYLC
+1 
-6 TQYVRTRA
+6 
-14 YVLIYHIKRKVLA
+14 
-27 FNKKKYFCQEMD
+27 MD
-39 IDKNI
+39 IDKNKRI
-44 RFGLSDEQVKRSR
+44 GLTDEQVKQSR
-57 EQHGR
+57 EQHGK

-84 IIQILLVAAVVSL
+84 IIQILLVAAFVSL
-97 ILAFV
+97 ILAFI

-131 KKFNVLTALGEEQPV
+131 KKFNLLTALSEEQPV

-160 DIVVGD
+160 DVVVGD
-166 VVLIEVGDEVPA
+166 VVLVEVGDEVPA

-189 INESTL
+189 INESAL
-195 TGEPLTEKS
+195 TGEPVAEKS

-247 KSTEQTAVQTPLY
+247 KSTEQTSVETPLHM
-260 VQLDKLAKMISKVGS
+260 QLDKLAKMISKVGS

-282 VIFLVHDIL
+282 FIFLIHDIL

-298 KDYFYLAEIVLNY
+298 KDYFYMAEIVLKY

-319 VMAVPEGLPMAVTL
+319 VMAVPEGLPMAITL

-371 LTQNQMQ
+371 LTQNKMQ
-378 VDSLEMKNG
+378 VSALELKQG
-387 DETLLDAAIALN
+387 DEALLDTAIALN
-399 STAELNEGKTIGNP
+399 STAELNDGKPIGNP
-413 TESALLLWLHDHGKD
+413 TESALLLWLDAQGKD
-428 YATIRKSIKVIKQLP
+428 YEELRKQVNVLKQLP
-443 FSTERKLMATV
+443 FSTERKMMATL
-454 AEVNGEKYLF
+454 AEVDGETYLF

-470 IILKQCVMENR
+470 IVMKKCIIEDR
-481 EEKETLEELDE
+481 MLRQSAEELDE

-506 KLSGNITNAA
+506 KVEPSIMRTSRTSTAEVVALLDAN
-516 ATISAPN
+516 
-523 ISDQTEQKSLKNF
+523 DLQ
-536 SFKEE
+536 
-541 ILSGNLTLQAI
+541 LQAI
-552 AAITDPIRP
+552 AAIADPIRP
-561 DVPAAVKEC
+561 DVPAAVQEC
-570 RQAGIEVK
+570 RHAGIEVK
-578 VVTGDTAATAMEI
+578 VVTGDTAATALEI

-597 FEDEPENLGADGS
+597 FEDEPENIGADGS
-610 LTSLDQ
+610 MTSLDQ

-626 LSDDEAY
+626 LSDEEAY

-716 RSLYRNIQRFLFF
+716 RSLYRNLQRFLFF

-743 GSVLGTEMP
+743 GSVIGTEMP

-758 LWINLIMDTFAA
+758 LWVNLIMDTFAA

-781 VMKDKPRKATDFI
+781 VMKDKPRKASDFI
-794 ITKPIG
+794 INKSIG
-800 WGILFCGIV
+800 FGILFCGIV
-809 FFVMMFAFLV
+809 FFLVMFALLV

-825 KGGVDTHELTWFFT
+825 KGGVDVHELTMFFT
-839 TFVMLQFW
+839 TFVMIQFW
-847 NLFNAKALG
+847 NLFNAKALM
-856 SNHSAFR
+856 SHHTAFR
-863 HFLADKGMILVLV
+863 HFLKDKGMILVLV
-876 LILFGQWVIVTFG
+876 LVLVGQWIIVTFG
-889 GEMFRTVPLSLAE
+889 GEMFRTTPLSLHE
-902 WGIIIAATSV
+902 WLFIIGSTSV
-912 VLWVGELWRGVKRL
+912 VLWVGELWRAFKRMIAK
-926 RK
+926 RR

>member
-1 MQYLC
+1 MCAHVRMYL
-6 TQYVRTRA
+6 
-14 YVLIYHIKRKVLA
+14 LIVQ
-27 FNKKKYFCQEMD
+27 KKKYFYSEMD
-39 IDKNI
+39 IDKNKRI
-44 RFGLSDEQVKRSR
+44 GLTDEQVKQSR
-57 EQHGR
+57 EQHGK

-84 IIQILLVAAVVSL
+84 IIQILLVAAFVSL
-97 ILAFV
+97 ILAFI

-131 KKFNVLTALGEEQPV
+131 KKFNLLTALSEEQPV

-160 DIVVGD
+160 DVVVGD
-166 VVLIEVGDEVPA
+166 VVLVEVGDEVPA

-189 INESTL
+189 INESAL
-195 TGEPLTEKS
+195 TGEPVAEKS

-247 KSTEQTAVQTPLY
+247 KSTEQTSVETPLHM
-260 VQLDKLAKMISKVGS
+260 QLDKLAKMISKVGS

-282 VIFLVHDIL
+282 FIFLIHDIL

-298 KDYFYLAEIVLNY
+298 KDYFYMAEIVLKY

-319 VMAVPEGLPMAVTL
+319 VMAVPEGLPMAITL

-371 LTQNQMQ
+371 LTQNKMQ
-378 VDSLEMKNG
+378 VSALELKQG
-387 DETLLDAAIALN
+387 DEALLDTAIALN
-399 STAELNEGKTIGNP
+399 STAELNDGKPIGNP
-413 TESALLLWLHDHGKD
+413 TESALLLWLDAQGKD
-428 YATIRKSIKVIKQLP
+428 YEELRKQVNVLKQLP
-443 FSTERKLMATV
+443 FSTERKMMATL
-454 AEVNGEKYLF
+454 AEVDGETYLF

-470 IILKQCVMENR
+470 IVMKKCIIEDR
-481 EEKETLEELDE
+481 MQRQSAEELDE

-506 KLSGNITNAA
+506 KIEASIMRTSRTSTAEVVALLDAN
-516 ATISAPN
+516 
-523 ISDQTEQKSLKNF
+523 DLQ
-536 SFKEE
+536 
-541 ILSGNLTLQAI
+541 LQAI
-552 AAITDPIRP
+552 AAIADPIRP
-561 DVPAAVKEC
+561 DVPAAVQEC
-570 RQAGIEVK
+570 RHAGIEVK
-578 VVTGDTAATAMEI
+578 VVTGDTAATALEI

-597 FEDEPENLGADGS
+597 FEDEPENIGADGS

-626 LSDDEAY
+626 LSDEEAY

-716 RSLYRNIQRFLFF
+716 RSLYRNLQRFLFF

-743 GSVLGTEMP
+743 GSVIGTEMP

-758 LWINLIMDTFAA
+758 LWVNLIMDTFAA

-781 VMKDKPRKATDFI
+781 VMKDKPRKASDFI
-794 ITKPIG
+794 INKSIG
-800 WGILFCGIV
+800 FGILFCGIV
-809 FFVMMFAFLV
+809 FFLVMFALLV

-825 KGGVDTHELTWFFT
+825 KGGVDVHELTMFFT
-839 TFVMLQFW
+839 TFVMIQFW
-847 NLFNAKALG
+847 NLFNAKALM
-856 SNHSAFR
+856 SHHTAFR
-863 HFLADKGMILVLV
+863 HFLKDKGMILVLV
-876 LILFGQWVIVTFG
+876 LVLVGQWIIVTFG
-889 GEMFRTVPLSLAE
+889 GEMFRTTPLSLHE
-902 WGIIIAATSV
+902 WLLIIGSTSV
-912 VLWVGELWRGVKRL
+912 VLWVGELWRTFKRMIAK
-926 RK
+926 RR

>member
-1 MQYLC
+1 
-6 TQYVRTRA
+6 
-14 YVLIYHIKRKVLA
+14 
-27 FNKKKYFCQEMD
+27 MD
-39 IDKNI
+39 IDKNKRI
-44 RFGLSDEQVKRSR
+44 GLTDEQVKQSR
-57 EQHGR
+57 EQHGK

-84 IIQILLVAAVVSL
+84 IIQILLVAAFVSL
-97 ILAFV
+97 ILAFI

-131 KKFNVLTALGEEQPV
+131 KKFNLLTALSEEQPV

-160 DIVVGD
+160 DVVVGD
-166 VVLIEVGDEVPA
+166 VVLVEVGDEVPA

-189 INESTL
+189 INESAL
-195 TGEPLTEKS
+195 TGEPVAEKS

-247 KSTEQTAVQTPLY
+247 KSTEQTSVETPLHM
-260 VQLDKLAKMISKVGS
+260 QLDKLAKMISKVGS

-282 VIFLVHDIL
+282 FIFLIHDIL

-298 KDYFYLAEIVLNY
+298 KDYFYMAEIVLKY

-319 VMAVPEGLPMAVTL
+319 VMAVPEGLPMAITL

-371 LTQNQMQ
+371 LTQNKMQ
-378 VDSLEMKNG
+378 VSALELKQG
-387 DETLLDAAIALN
+387 DEALLDTAIALN
-399 STAELNEGKTIGNP
+399 STAELNDGKPIGNP
-413 TESALLLWLHDHGKD
+413 TESALLLWLDAQGKD
-428 YATIRKSIKVIKQLP
+428 YEELRKQVNVLKQLP
-443 FSTERKLMATV
+443 FSTERKMMATL
-454 AEVNGEKYLF
+454 AEVDGETYLF

-470 IILKQCVMENR
+470 IVMKKCIIEDR
-481 EEKETLEELDE
+481 MLRQSAEELDE

-506 KLSGNITNAA
+506 KIEVSIMRTSRTSTAEVVALLDAN
-516 ATISAPN
+516 
-523 ISDQTEQKSLKNF
+523 DLQ
-536 SFKEE
+536 
-541 ILSGNLTLQAI
+541 LQAI
-552 AAITDPIRP
+552 AATADPIRP
-561 DVPAAVKEC
+561 DVPAAVQEC
-570 RQAGIEVK
+570 RHAGIEVK
-578 VVTGDTAATAMEI
+578 VVTGDTAATALEI

-597 FEDEPENLGADGS
+597 FEDEPENIGADGS

-626 LSDDEAY
+626 LSDEEAY

-716 RSLYRNIQRFLFF
+716 RSLYRNLQRFLFF

-743 GSVLGTEMP
+743 GSVIGTEMP

-758 LWINLIMDTFAA
+758 LWVNLIMDTFAA

-781 VMKDKPRKATDFI
+781 VMKDKPRKASDFI
-794 ITKPIG
+794 INKSIG
-800 WGILFCGIV
+800 FGILFCGIV
-809 FFVMMFAFLV
+809 FFLVMFALLV

-825 KGGVDTHELTWFFT
+825 KGGVDVHELTMFFT
-839 TFVMLQFW
+839 TFVMIQFW
-847 NLFNAKALG
+847 NLFNAKALM
-856 SNHSAFR
+856 SHHTAFR
-863 HFLADKGMILVLV
+863 HFLKDKGMILVLV
-876 LILFGQWVIVTFG
+876 LVLVGQWIIVTFG
-889 GEMFRTVPLSLAE
+889 GEMFRTTPLSLHE
-902 WGIIIAATSV
+902 WLLIICSTSV
-912 VLWVGELWRGVKRL
+912 VLWAGELWRTFKRMIAK
-926 RK
+926 RR

>member
-1 MQYLC
+1 MCAHVRMYL
-6 TQYVRTRA
+6 
-14 YVLIYHIKRKVLA
+14 LIVQKEKNFYS
-27 FNKKKYFCQEMD
+27 EMD
-39 IDKNI
+39 IDKNKRI
-44 RFGLSDEQVKRSR
+44 GLTDEQVKQSR
-57 EQHGR
+57 EQHGK

-70 TSLWK
+70 NSLWK

-84 IIQILLVAAVVSL
+84 IIQILLVAAFVSL
-97 ILAFV
+97 ILAFF

-131 KKFNVLTALGEEQPV
+131 KKFNLLTALSEEQPV

-160 DIVVGD
+160 DVVVGD
-166 VVLIEVGDEVPA
+166 VVLVEVGDEVPA
-178 DGELIVCNDLQ
+178 DGELILCNDLQ
-189 INESTL
+189 INESAL
-195 TGEPLTEKS
+195 TGEPVAEKS

-247 KSTEQTAVQTPLY
+247 KSTEQTSVETPLHM
-260 VQLDKLAKMISKVGS
+260 QLDKLAKMISKVGS

-282 VIFLVHDIL
+282 FIFLIHDIL

-298 KDYFYLAEIVLNY
+298 KDYFYMAEIVLKY

-319 VMAVPEGLPMAVTL
+319 VMAVPEGLPMAITL

-371 LTQNQMQ
+371 LTQNKMQ
-378 VDSLEMKNG
+378 VSALELKQG
-387 DETLLDAAIALN
+387 DEALLDTAIALN
-399 STAELNEGKTIGNP
+399 STAELNDGKPIGNP
-413 TESALLLWLHDHGKD
+413 TESALLLWLDAQGKD
-428 YATIRKSIKVIKQLP
+428 YEELRKQVNVLKQLP
-443 FSTERKLMATV
+443 FSTERKMMATL
-454 AEVNGEKYLF
+454 AEVDGETYLF

-470 IILKQCVMENR
+470 IVMKKCIIEDRMLKQ
-481 EEKETLEELDE
+481 TAEELDE

-506 KLSGNITNAA
+506 KIETSIMRTSRTSTAEVVALLDAN
-516 ATISAPN
+516 
-523 ISDQTEQKSLKNF
+523 DLQ
-536 SFKEE
+536 
-541 ILSGNLTLQAI
+541 LQAI
-552 AAITDPIRP
+552 AAIADPIRP
-561 DVPAAVKEC
+561 DVPAAVQEC
-570 RQAGIEVK
+570 RHAGIEVK
-578 VVTGDTAATAMEI
+578 VVTGDTAATALEI

-597 FEDEPENLGADGS
+597 FEDEPENIGADGS

-626 LSDDEAY
+626 LSDEEAY

-716 RSLYRNIQRFLFF
+716 RSLYRNLQRFLFF

-743 GSVLGTEMP
+743 GSVIGTEMP

-758 LWINLIMDTFAA
+758 LWVNLIMDTFAA

-781 VMKDKPRKATDFI
+781 VMKDKPRKASDFI
-794 ITKPIG
+794 INKSIG
-800 WGILFCGIV
+800 FGILFCGIV
-809 FFVMMFAFLV
+809 FFLVMFALLV

-825 KGGVDTHELTWFFT
+825 KGGVDVHELTMFFT
-839 TFVMLQFW
+839 TFVMIQFW
-847 NLFNAKALG
+847 NLFNAKALM
-856 SNHSAFR
+856 SHHTAFR
-863 HFLADKGMILVLV
+863 HFLKDKGMILVLV
-876 LILFGQWVIVTFG
+876 LVLVGQWIIVTFG
-889 GEMFRTVPLSLAE
+889 GEMFRTTPLSLHE
-902 WGIIIAATSV
+902 WLLIIGSTSV
-912 VLWVGELWRGVKRL
+912 VLWVGELWRAFKRMIAK
-926 RK
+926 RR

>member
-1 MQYLC
+1 
-6 TQYVRTRA
+6 
-14 YVLIYHIKRKVLA
+14 
-27 FNKKKYFCQEMD
+27 MD
-39 IDKNI
+39 IDKNKRI
-44 RFGLSDEQVKRSR
+44 GLTDEQVKQSR
-57 EQHGR
+57 EQHGK

-84 IIQILLVAAVVSL
+84 IIQILLVAAFVSL
-97 ILAFV
+97 ILAFI

-131 KKFNVLTALGEEQPV
+131 KKFNLLTALSEEQPV

-160 DIVVGD
+160 DVVVGD
-166 VVLIEVGDEVPA
+166 VVLVEVGDEVPA
-178 DGELIVCNDLQ
+178 DGELIICNDLQ

-195 TGEPLTEKS
+195 TGEPVTEKS

-247 KSTEQTAVQTPLY
+247 KSTEQTSVETPLHM
-260 VQLDKLAKMISKVGS
+260 QLDKLAKMISKVGS

-282 VIFLVHDIL
+282 FIFLIHDIL

-298 KDYFYLAEIVLNY
+298 KDYFYMAEIVLKY

-319 VMAVPEGLPMAVTL
+319 VMAVPEGLPMAITL

-371 LTQNQMQ
+371 LTQNKMQ
-378 VDSLEMKNG
+378 VSALELKQG
-387 DETLLDAAIALN
+387 DEALLDTAIALN
-399 STAELNEGKTIGNP
+399 STAELNDGKPIGNP
-413 TESALLLWLHDHGKD
+413 TESALLLWLDAQGKD
-428 YATIRKSIKVIKQLP
+428 YEELRKQVNVLKQLP
-443 FSTERKLMATV
+443 FSTERKMMATL
-454 AEVNGEKYLF
+454 AEVDGETYLF

-470 IILKQCVMENR
+470 IVMKKCIIEDR
-481 EEKETLEELDE
+481 MQRQTAEELDE

-506 KLSGNITNAA
+506 KIEASIMRTSRTSTAEVVALLDAN
-516 ATISAPN
+516 
-523 ISDQTEQKSLKNF
+523 DLQ
-536 SFKEE
+536 
-541 ILSGNLTLQAI
+541 LQAI
-552 AAITDPIRP
+552 AAIADPIRP
-561 DVPAAVKEC
+561 DVPAAVQEC
-570 RQAGIEVK
+570 RHAGIEVK
-578 VVTGDTAATAMEI
+578 VVTGDTAATALEI

-597 FEDEPENLGADGS
+597 FEDEPENIGADGS
-610 LTSLDQ
+610 MTSLDQ

-626 LSDDEAY
+626 LSDEEAY

-716 RSLYRNIQRFLFF
+716 RSLYRNLQRFLFF

-743 GSVLGTEMP
+743 GSVIGTEMP

-758 LWINLIMDTFAA
+758 LWVNLIMDTFAA

-781 VMKDKPRKATDFI
+781 VMKEKPRKASDFI
-794 ITKPIG
+794 INKSIG
-800 WGILFCGIV
+800 FGILFCGIV
-809 FFVMMFAFLV
+809 FFLVMFALLV

-825 KGGVDTHELTWFFT
+825 KGGVDVHELTMFFT
-839 TFVMLQFW
+839 TFVMIQFW
-847 NLFNAKALG
+847 NLFNAKALM
-856 SNHSAFR
+856 SHHTAFR
-863 HFLADKGMILVLV
+863 HFLKDKGMILVLV
-876 LILFGQWVIVTFG
+876 LVLVGQWIIVTFG
-889 GEMFRTVPLSLAE
+889 GEMFRTTPLSLHE
-902 WGIIIAATSV
+902 WLLIVGSTSV
-912 VLWVGELWRGVKRL
+912 VLWVGELWRGFKRMIAK
-926 RK
+926 RR

>member
-1 MQYLC
+1 M
-6 TQYVRTRA
+6 
-14 YVLIYHIKRKVLA
+14 
-27 FNKKKYFCQEMD
+27 N
-39 IDKNI
+39 IDKNKRI
-44 RFGLSDEQVKRSR
+44 GLTDEQVKQSR
-57 EQHGR
+57 EQHGK

-84 IIQILLVAAVVSL
+84 IIQILLVAAFVSL
-97 ILAFV
+97 ILAFI

-131 KKFNVLTALGEEQPV
+131 KKFNLLTALSEEQPV

-160 DIVVGD
+160 DVVVGD
-166 VVLIEVGDEVPA
+166 VVLVEVGDEVPA

-189 INESTL
+189 INESAL
-195 TGEPLTEKS
+195 TGEPVAEKS

-247 KSTEQTAVQTPLY
+247 KSTEQTSVETPLHM
-260 VQLDKLAKMISKVGS
+260 QLDKLAKMISKVGS

-282 VIFLVHDIL
+282 FIFLIHDIL

-298 KDYFYLAEIVLNY
+298 KDYFYMAEIVLKY

-319 VMAVPEGLPMAVTL
+319 VMAVPEGLPMAITL

-371 LTQNQMQ
+371 LTQNKMQ
-378 VDSLEMKNG
+378 VSALELKQG
-387 DETLLDAAIALN
+387 DEALLDTAIALN
-399 STAELNEGKTIGNP
+399 STAELNDGKPIGNP
-413 TESALLLWLHDHGKD
+413 TESALLLWLDAQGKD
-428 YATIRKSIKVIKQLP
+428 YEELRKQVNVLKQLP
-443 FSTERKLMATV
+443 FSTERKMMATL
-454 AEVNGEKYLF
+454 AEVDGETYLF

-470 IILKQCVMENR
+470 IVMKKCIIEDR
-481 EEKETLEELDE
+481 MLRQSAEELDE

-506 KLSGNITNAA
+506 KIEASIMRTSRTSTAEVVALLDAN
-516 ATISAPN
+516 
-523 ISDQTEQKSLKNF
+523 DLQ
-536 SFKEE
+536 
-541 ILSGNLTLQAI
+541 LQAI
-552 AAITDPIRP
+552 AAIADPIRP
-561 DVPAAVKEC
+561 DVPAAVQEC
-570 RQAGIEVK
+570 RHAGIEVK
-578 VVTGDTAATAMEI
+578 VVTGDTAATALEI

-597 FEDEPENLGADGS
+597 FEDEPENIGADGS

-626 LSDDEAY
+626 LSDEEAY

-716 RSLYRNIQRFLFF
+716 RSLYRNLQRFLFF

-743 GSVLGTEMP
+743 GSVIGTEMP

-758 LWINLIMDTFAA
+758 LWVNLIMDTFAA

-781 VMKDKPRKATDFI
+781 VMKDKPRKASDFI
-794 ITKPIG
+794 INKSIG
-800 WGILFCGIV
+800 FGILFCGIV
-809 FFVMMFAFLV
+809 FFLVMFALLV

-825 KGGVDTHELTWFFT
+825 KGGVDVHELTMFFT
-839 TFVMLQFW
+839 TFVMIQFW
-847 NLFNAKALG
+847 NLFNAKALM
-856 SNHSAFR
+856 SHHTAFR
-863 HFLADKGMILVLV
+863 HFLKDKGMILVLV
-876 LILFGQWVIVTFG
+876 LVLVGQWIIVTFG
-889 GEMFRTVPLSLAE
+889 GEMFRTTPLSLHE
-902 WGIIIAATSV
+902 WMLIIGSTSV
-912 VLWVGELWRGVKRL
+912 VLWAGELWRTFKRMIAK
-926 RK
+926 RR